1 MKRLSIN
8 RIAAAGLRA
17 DQRGYRAM
25 AAGIFLS
32 IFFIATLCQCAW
44 GVYAAAVQSV
54 RARMGQADAFYFDA
68 DEYSDADIMDE
79 GSFDRLGHIAMTAQA
94 GGLYIGSYDET
105 AASIMDRRYASG
117 RAPEKAGE
125 MAAEKSFLDHLSI
138 EAEIGESFELTVTPI
153 DGLSEKRTY
162 TLTGVLE
169 EQTSRFEWKRVTYLL
184 SEGLYALPAAL
195 VSAQEP
201 PFDSGRTVVQRV
213 MTLKKGVSL
222 QSALAHNYGAD
233 GRLNF
238 NRPMLIG
245 LNDFGALV
253 ADMVLEWGSDAFS
266 EEDVETMLTMLA
278 LLGGSLLL
286 ACCVGIAGAM
296 EGQLARKTKEIGML
310 RAVGATRRQIRRIF
324 GREAWILA
332 LIMAPVSIACACLA
346 VWGLSR
352 AFPSLIAFD
361 IQPMLLAP
369 IAVLSIACIVLS
381 AFMPLRRA
389 SRVMPM
395 GVLRDTAL
403 LRRIGR
409 VKSRNS
415 YKPAQLIAWRQ
426 NRLHPLQPIGAGVL
440 VGLML
445 VCMLNALSLLGQISG
460 MLFQSSAAFRAYF
473 YMDNVS
479 TNSYYT
485 MLPER
490 ALSAGDIAQIE
501 ALPGIKKAREKSA
514 ANVCWITDSAPS
526 YLTNA
531 DLYTYSYLL
540 SEEELLRRAHTQDDA
555 QLYHYLDTS
564 DEGMIEIRREAAET
578 NERVRRETG
587 AEAGEALVPLGLM
600 VLDDEVLR
608 RYASDVAE
616 GAIDLDAI
624 NRGEQVLLCAPD
636 RYVRIETKNGKVI
649 GARMSNKPFQGA
661 TLIAHNDG
669 NFSAGET
676 LELMLLTGPEADFTA
691 QSAEGF
697 YAGLE
702 ERRAAVTIGAVLNST
717 TSLYGMDSAVTLF
730 TTRRGLNAMGFSMDR
745 VDSLDIYTESAMS
758 AEEEQALSESVESI
772 LRRADNMSFY
782 DELET
787 ARAVRQQ
794 NAMVMT
800 ALLSVALLFFA
811 VAVSMI
817 TGGVTRRIR
826 ADARMIGTL
835 RAVGADSK
843 TVAGCY
849 RMQILLS
856 IALGLLVG
864 LVCMVALLT
873 SYYGRVWWMRI
884 VAPVCVVG
892 FSALCYAACMLALRS
907 RIRETI
913 SHSIVENIREM

>member
-44 GVYAAAVQSV
+44 GVYVAAVQGV

-169 EQTSRFEWKRVTYLL
+169 EQTSRFEWKRVTYL

-195 VSAQEP
+195 VSAQET

-238 NRPMLIG
+238 NRPMLVG

-266 EEDVETMLTMLA
+266 EEDVETMLIMLGF
-278 LLGGSLLL
+278 LGGSLML
-286 ACCVGIAGAM
+286 ACCVGISGAM

-352 AFPSLIAFD
+352 AFPSLIAFE
-361 IQPMLLAP
+361 IQPMILAP

-381 AFMPLRRA
+381 AFVPLRRA
-389 SRVMPM
+389 SQVMPM

-415 YKPAQLIAWRQ
+415 YKPARLIAWRQ
-426 NRLHPLQPIGAGVL
+426 NRLHPLRPLGAGAL
-440 VGLML
+440 TGLML
-445 VCMLNALSLLGQISG
+445 VCMISALG
-460 MLFQSSAAFRAYF
+460 LFSQTSDLIMRSNAAFRASF
-473 YMDNVS
+473 YARYYSAIGD
-479 TNSYYT
+479 YYT
-485 MLPER
+485 TLPDR
-490 ALSAGDIAQIE
+490 TLSGGDMAQIA
-501 ALPGIKKAREKSA
+501 ALPGVEKVKEKCSA
-514 ANVCWITDSAPS
+514 AVCWLTDSLPR
-526 YLTNA
+526 YLA
-531 DLYTYSYLL
+531 DSDAQMYLYAL
-540 SEEELLRRAHTQDDA
+540 SEEEALQYYRRSASTLMFMDSEEILLESRKQAALLNRR
-555 QLYHYLDTS
+555 
-564 DEGMIEIRREAAET
+564 IC
-578 NERVRRETG
+578 RETG
-587 AEAGEALVPLGLM
+587 VDADTMPVPLGVIVM
-600 VLDDEVLR
+600 DDEELR
-608 RYASDVAE
+608 ACAGGVVD
-616 GAIDLDAI
+616 GAIDMDAI

-636 RYVRIETKNGKVI
+636 RYVRVETRKDGQVI
-649 GARMSNKPFQGA
+649 GQRESTQPFNGA

-669 NFSAGET
+669 DFKAGQT
-676 LELMLLTGPEADFTA
+676 LELMLLTGPDADWAT
-691 QSAEGF
+691 QGEDGF

-702 ERRAAVTIGAVLNST
+702 KRRASVTVGAVLNQAF
-717 TSLYGMDSAVTLF
+717 YVADSQSPVTLL
-730 TTRRGLNAMGFSMDR
+730 TTRRGLNAMGFSLER
-745 VDSLDIYTESAMS
+745 VDELDVYTDGSLSD
-758 AEEEQALSESVESI
+758 EEEKALSEKVESI
-772 LRRADNMSFY
+772 LRRADNLDFHN
-782 DELET
+782 ELEA
-787 ARAVRQQ
+787 ARVNRR
-794 NAMVMT
+794 NNRMVMT

-826 ADARMIGTL
+826 SDARMIGTL
-835 RAVGADSK
+835 RAVGANAK
-843 TVAGCY
+843 TVADCY
-849 RMQILLS
+849 RLQILLS

-864 LVCMVALLT
+864 LWSMASLLT
-873 SYYGRVWWMRI
+873 SYYTGRARWLYI
-884 VAPVCVVG
+884 AAPACVVG

>member
-1 MKRLSIN
+1 MKRLSVN

-44 GVYAAAVQSV
+44 GVYVAAVQGV

-94 GGLYIGSYDET
+94 GGLYIGSYDEA

-153 DGLSEKRTY
+153 DGLSETRTY
-162 TLTGVLE
+162 TLTGVLA
-169 EQTSRFEWKRVTYLL
+169 EQTSRFDWDSVAYF
-184 SEGLYALPAAL
+184 SETRFCTLPSAL
-195 VSAQEP
+195 VSQEEA
-201 PFDSGRTVVQRV
+201 PFASGRVVTQRV
-213 MTLKKGVSL
+213 MTLKRGVSL
-222 QSALAHNYGAD
+222 EKALARNFDED
-233 GRLNF
+233 GHLTA
-238 NRPMLIG
+238 PLLIG
-245 LNDFGALV
+245 LTDFGRLTV
-253 ADMVLEWGSDAFS
+253 SGGFFSWNDGFSD
-266 EEDVETMLTMLA
+266 EEVTTLFIMLA

-296 EGQLARKTKEIGML
+296 EGQLARKTEEIGML

-324 GREAWILA
+324 GREAWLVA
-332 LIMAPVSIACACLA
+332 LVMAPVSLACACLA
-346 VWGLSR
+346 VWGMSR

-361 IQPMLLAP
+361 IQPVILVP
-369 IAVLSIACIVLS
+369 IALMSVACIVIS
-381 AFMPLRRA
+381 AFVPLRRA
-389 SRVMPM
+389 SRTLPM

-403 LRRIGR
+403 LRRMGR
-409 VKSRNS
+409 VKSRSS
-415 YKPAQLIAWRQ
+415 YKPARLIAWRQ
-426 NRLHPLQPIGAGVL
+426 NRLHPLRPLGAGAL
-440 VGLML
+440 TGLML
-445 VCMLNALSLLGQISG
+445 VCMLSALSLFSQMSDQVIRSN
-460 MLFQSSAAFRAYF
+460 AAFSAYF
-473 YMDNVS
+473 YMDYAT

-485 MLPER
+485 MLPDR

-501 ALPGIKKAREKSA
+501 ALPGVKKARERSA

-555 QLYHYLDTS
+555 QLYDYLDTS

-600 VLDDEVLR
+600 VLDDEALR
-608 RYASDVAE
+608 SYASDVAE

-669 NFSAGET
+669 DFSAGET

-702 ERRAAVTIGAVLNST
+702 ERRAAVTIGAVLNNT

-745 VDSLDIYTESAMS
+745 VDSLDIYTEGAMS

-782 DELET
+782 DELQT
-787 ARAVRQQ
+787 ARAARQQ

-835 RAVGADSK
+835 RAVGADAK

-864 LVCMVALLT
+864 LACMIALLT

-884 VAPVCVVG
+884 AAPACVLG

-913 SHSIVENIREM
+913 SRSIVENIREM

>member
-1 MKRLSIN
+1 MKRLSVN

-44 GVYAAAVQSV
+44 GVYVAAVQGV

-94 GGLYIGSYDET
+94 GGLYIGSYDEA

-153 DGLSEKRTY
+153 DGLSETRTY
-162 TLTGVLE
+162 TLTGVLA
-169 EQTSRFEWKRVTYLL
+169 EQTSRFDWDSVAYF
-184 SEGLYALPAAL
+184 SETRFCTLPSAL
-195 VSAQEP
+195 VSQEEA
-201 PFDSGRTVVQRV
+201 PFASGRVVTQRV
-213 MTLKKGVSL
+213 MTLKRGVSL
-222 QSALAHNYGAD
+222 EKALARNFDED
-233 GRLNF
+233 GHLTA
-238 NRPMLIG
+238 PLLIG
-245 LNDFGALV
+245 LTDFGRLTV
-253 ADMVLEWGSDAFS
+253 SGGFFSWNDGFSD
-266 EEDVETMLTMLA
+266 EEVTTLFIMLA

-296 EGQLARKTKEIGML
+296 EGQLARKTEEIGML

-324 GREAWILA
+324 GREAWLVA
-332 LIMAPVSIACACLA
+332 LVMAPVSLACACLA
-346 VWGLSR
+346 VWGMSR

-361 IQPMLLAP
+361 IQPVILVP
-369 IAVLSIACIVLS
+369 IALMSVACIVIS
-381 AFMPLRRA
+381 AFVPLRRA

-403 LRRIGR
+403 LRRMGR

-426 NRLHPLQPIGAGVL
+426 NRLHPLRPLGAGAL
-440 VGLML
+440 TGLIL
-445 VCMLNALSLLGQISG
+445 VCMLSALSLFSQMSDQVIRSN
-460 MLFQSSAAFRAYF
+460 AAFSAYF
-473 YMDNVS
+473 YMDYAT

-501 ALPGIKKAREKSA
+501 ALPGVKKARERSA

-555 QLYHYLDTS
+555 QLYDYLDTS

-600 VLDDEVLR
+600 VLDDEALR
-608 RYASDVAE
+608 SYASDVAE

-669 NFSAGET
+669 DFTAGET
-676 LELMLLTGPEADFTA
+676 LELMLLSGPETNWTE

-702 ERRAAVTIGAVLNST
+702 KRRAAVTIGAVLNNT

-745 VDSLDIYTESAMS
+745 VDSLDIYTEGAMS

-782 DELET
+782 DELQT
-787 ARAVRQQ
+787 ARAARQQ

-826 ADARMIGTL
+826 ADACMIGTL
-835 RAVGADSK
+835 RAVGADAK

-864 LVCMVALLT
+864 LACMIALLT

-884 VAPVCVVG
+884 AAPACVLG

-913 SHSIVENIREM
+913 SRSIVENIREM

>member
-1 MKRLSIN
+1 MKRLSVN

-44 GVYAAAVQSV
+44 GVYVAAVQGV

-153 DGLSEKRTY
+153 DGLSETRTY
-162 TLTGVLE
+162 TLTGVLA
-169 EQTSRFEWKRVTYLL
+169 EQTARFEWGRVAYL
-184 SEGLYALPAAL
+184 SEQRLYALPSAL
-195 VSAQEP
+195 VSAQET

-213 MTLKKGVSL
+213 MTLKKGVPLSR
-222 QSALAHNYGAD
+222 ALASNFD
-233 GRLNF
+233 ENGRLKSPF
-238 NRPMLIG
+238 IIG
-245 LNDFGALV
+245 LNDFGKLTAEGNL
-253 ADMVLEWGSDAFS
+253 LPWSDGFS
-266 EEDVETMLTMLA
+266 DDDVTTLLATLA

-286 ACCVGIAGAM
+286 ACCVGISGAM
-296 EGQLARKTKEIGML
+296 EGQLARKTEEIGML

-324 GREAWILA
+324 GREAWLLA

-352 AFPSLIAFD
+352 AFPSLIAFE
-361 IQPMLLAP
+361 IQPMILAP
-369 IAVLSIACIVLS
+369 ITVLSVACIVVS
-381 AFMPLRRA
+381 AFVPLRRA
-389 SRVMPM
+389 SQTLPM

-403 LRRIGR
+403 LRRMGR
-409 VKSRNS
+409 VKSRSS
-415 YKPAQLIAWRQ
+415 YKPARLIAWRQ
-426 NRLHPLQPIGAGVL
+426 NRLHPLRPLGAGAL
-440 VGLML
+440 TGLML
-445 VCMLNALSLLGQISG
+445 VCMLSALSLFSQMSDQVIRSN
-460 MLFQSSAAFRAYF
+460 AAFSAYF
-473 YMDNVS
+473 YMDYAT

-485 MLPER
+485 MLPDR
-490 ALSAGDIAQIE
+490 ALSESDISQIR
-501 ALPGIKKAREKSA
+501 ALPGVARTEESCA
-514 ANVCWITDSAPS
+514 VNVCWLTDSVPK
-526 YLTNA
+526 YLTDA
-531 DLYTYSYLL
+531 DPHTFSYVL
-540 SEEELLRRAHTQDDA
+540 SEDELMRRANTPNDPI
-555 QLYHYLDTS
+555 LYYAANGGAGLLAD
-564 DEGMIEIRREAAET
+564 RQEAIET
-578 NERVRRETG
+578 NARVRRETG
-587 AEAGEALVPLGLM
+587 VEEGKVLAPLELV
-600 VLDDEVLR
+600 VLDEENLR
-608 RYASDVAE
+608 NYVSSAE
-616 GAIDLDAI
+616 DGAVDLDAI

-669 NFSAGET
+669 DFSAGET

-702 ERRAAVTIGAVLNST
+702 ERRAAVTIGAVLNNT

-745 VDSLDIYTESAMS
+745 VDSLDIYTEGAMS

-782 DELET
+782 DELQT
-787 ARAVRQQ
+787 ARAARQQ

-835 RAVGADSK
+835 RAVGADAK

-864 LVCMVALLT
+864 LACMIALLT

-884 VAPVCVVG
+884 AAPVCVLG

-913 SHSIVENIREM
+913 SRSIVENIREM

>member
-1 MKRLSIN
+1 MKRLSVN

-44 GVYAAAVQSV
+44 GVYVAAVQGV

-94 GGLYIGSYDET
+94 GGLYIGSYDEA

-153 DGLSEKRTY
+153 DGLSETRTY
-162 TLTGVLE
+162 TLTGVLA
-169 EQTSRFEWKRVTYLL
+169 EQTSRFDWDSVAYF
-184 SEGLYALPAAL
+184 SETRFCTLPSAL
-195 VSAQEP
+195 VSQEEA
-201 PFDSGRTVVQRV
+201 PFASGRVVTQRV
-213 MTLKKGVSL
+213 MTLKRGVSL
-222 QSALAHNYGAD
+222 EKALARNFDED
-233 GRLNF
+233 GHLTA
-238 NRPMLIG
+238 PLLIG
-245 LNDFGALV
+245 LTDFGRLTV
-253 ADMVLEWGSDAFS
+253 SGGFFSWNDGFSD
-266 EEDVETMLTMLA
+266 EEVTTLFIMLA

-296 EGQLARKTKEIGML
+296 EGQLARKTEEIGML

-324 GREAWILA
+324 GREAWLVA
-332 LIMAPVSIACACLA
+332 LVMAPVSLACACLA
-346 VWGLSR
+346 VWGMSR
-352 AFPSLIAFD
+352 AFPSLIAFE
-361 IQPMLLAP
+361 IQPIILAP
-369 IAVLSIACIVLS
+369 ITVLSVACIVVS
-381 AFMPLRRA
+381 AFVPLRRA
-389 SRVMPM
+389 SRTLPM

-403 LRRIGR
+403 LRRMGR
-409 VKSRNS
+409 VKSRSS
-415 YKPAQLIAWRQ
+415 YKPARLIAWRQ
-426 NRLHPLQPIGAGVL
+426 NRLHPLRPLGAGAL
-440 VGLML
+440 TGLML
-445 VCMLNALSLLGQISG
+445 VCMLSALSLFSQMSDQVIRSN
-460 MLFQSSAAFRAYF
+460 AAFSAYF
-473 YMDNVS
+473 YMDYAT

-485 MLPER
+485 MLPDR

-501 ALPGIKKAREKSA
+501 ALPGVKKARERSA

-555 QLYHYLDTS
+555 QLYDYLDTS

-600 VLDDEVLR
+600 VLDDEALR
-608 RYASDVAE
+608 SYASDVAE

-669 NFSAGET
+669 DFSAGET

-702 ERRAAVTIGAVLNST
+702 ERRAAVTIGAVLNNT

-745 VDSLDIYTESAMS
+745 VDSLDIYTEGAMS

-782 DELET
+782 DELQT
-787 ARAVRQQ
+787 ARAARQQ

-835 RAVGADSK
+835 RAVGADAK

-864 LVCMVALLT
+864 LACMIALLT

-884 VAPVCVVG
+884 AAPACVLG

-913 SHSIVENIREM
+913 SRSIVENIREM

>member
-1 MKRLSIN
+1 MKRLSVN

-44 GVYAAAVQSV
+44 GVYVAAVQGV

-94 GGLYIGSYDET
+94 GSLYIGSYDEA

-153 DGLSEKRTY
+153 DGLSETRTY
-162 TLTGVLE
+162 TLTGVLA
-169 EQTSRFEWKRVTYLL
+169 EQTSRFDWDSVAYF
-184 SEGLYALPAAL
+184 SETRFCTLPSAL
-195 VSAQEP
+195 VSQEEA
-201 PFDSGRTVVQRV
+201 PFASGRVVTQRV
-213 MTLKKGVSL
+213 MTLKRGVSL
-222 QSALAHNYGAD
+222 EKALARNFDED
-233 GRLNF
+233 GHLTA
-238 NRPMLIG
+238 PLLIG
-245 LNDFGALV
+245 LTDFGRLTV
-253 ADMVLEWGSDAFS
+253 SGGFFSWNDGFSD
-266 EEDVETMLTMLA
+266 EEVTTLFIMLA

-296 EGQLARKTKEIGML
+296 EGQLARKTEEIGML

-324 GREAWILA
+324 GREAWLVA
-332 LIMAPVSIACACLA
+332 LVMAPVSIACACLA
-346 VWGLSR
+346 VWGMSR

-361 IQPMLLAP
+361 IQPVILVP
-369 IAVLSIACIVLS
+369 IALMSVACIVIS
-381 AFMPLRRA
+381 AFVPLRRA

-395 GVLRDTAL
+395 GVLRDTHL

-409 VKSRNS
+409 VKSRDR
-415 YKPAQLIAWRQ
+415 YHPARLIAWRQ
-426 NRLHPLQPIGAGVL
+426 NRLHPLRPLGAGAL
-440 VGLML
+440 TGLIL
-445 VCMLNALSLLGQISG
+445 VCMLSALSLFSQMSDQVIRSN
-460 MLFQSSAAFRAYF
+460 AAFSAYF
-473 YMDNVS
+473 YMDYAT

-485 MLPER
+485 MLPDR

-501 ALPGIKKAREKSA
+501 ALPGVKKARERSA

-555 QLYHYLDTS
+555 QLYDYLDTS

-600 VLDDEVLR
+600 VLDDEALR
-608 RYASDVAE
+608 SYASDVAE

-669 NFSAGET
+669 DFSAGET
-676 LELMLLTGPEADFTA
+676 FELMLLTGPEADFTA

-702 ERRAAVTIGAVLNST
+702 ERRAAVTIGAVLNNT

-745 VDSLDIYTESAMS
+745 VDSLDIYTEGAMS

-782 DELET
+782 DELQT
-787 ARAVRQQ
+787 ARAARQQ

-817 TGGVTRRIR
+817 TGSVTRRIR
-826 ADARMIGTL
+826 SDARMIGTL
-835 RAVGADSK
+835 RAVGADAK

-864 LVCMVALLT
+864 LACMIALLT

-884 VAPVCVVG
+884 AAPACVLG

-913 SHSIVENIREM
+913 SRSIVENIREM

>member
-1 MKRLSIN
+1 MKRLSVN

-44 GVYAAAVQSV
+44 GVYVAAVQGV

-94 GGLYIGSYDET
+94 GGLYIGSYDEA

-153 DGLSEKRTY
+153 DGLSETRTY
-162 TLTGVLE
+162 TLTGVLA
-169 EQTSRFEWKRVTYLL
+169 EQTSRFDWDSVAYF
-184 SEGLYALPAAL
+184 SETRFCTLPSAL
-195 VSAQEP
+195 VSQEEA
-201 PFDSGRTVVQRV
+201 PFASGRVVTQRV
-213 MTLKKGVSL
+213 MTLKRGVSL
-222 QSALAHNYGAD
+222 EKALARNFDED
-233 GRLNF
+233 GHLTA
-238 NRPMLIG
+238 PLLIG
-245 LNDFGALV
+245 LTDFGRLTV
-253 ADMVLEWGSDAFS
+253 SGGFFSWNDGFSD
-266 EEDVETMLTMLA
+266 EEVTTLFIMLA

-296 EGQLARKTKEIGML
+296 EGQLARKTEEIGML

-324 GREAWILA
+324 GREAWLVA
-332 LIMAPVSIACACLA
+332 LVMAPVSLACACLA
-346 VWGLSR
+346 VWGMSR

-361 IQPMLLAP
+361 IQPVILVP
-369 IAVLSIACIVLS
+369 IALMSVACIVIS
-381 AFMPLRRA
+381 AFVPLRRA

-403 LRRIGR
+403 LRRMGR

-426 NRLHPLQPIGAGVL
+426 NRLHPLRPLGVGAL
-440 VGLML
+440 TGLML
-445 VCMLNALSLLGQISG
+445 VCMLSALSLFSQMSDQVIRSN
-460 MLFQSSAAFRAYF
+460 AAFSAYF
-473 YMDNVS
+473 YMDYAT

-485 MLPER
+485 MLPDR

-501 ALPGIKKAREKSA
+501 ALPGVKKARERSA

-555 QLYHYLDTS
+555 QLYDYLDTS

-600 VLDDEVLR
+600 VLDDEALR
-608 RYASDVAE
+608 SYASDVAE

-669 NFSAGET
+669 DFSAGET

-702 ERRAAVTIGAVLNST
+702 ERRAAVTIGAVLNNT

-745 VDSLDIYTESAMS
+745 VDSLDIYTEGAMS

-782 DELET
+782 DELQT
-787 ARAVRQQ
+787 ARAARQQ

-835 RAVGADSK
+835 RAVGADAK

-856 IALGLLVG
+856 IALGLLVR
-864 LVCMVALLT
+864 LACMIALLT

-884 VAPVCVVG
+884 AAPACVLG

-913 SHSIVENIREM
+913 SRSIVENIREM

>member
-1 MKRLSIN
+1 MKRLSVN

-44 GVYAAAVQSV
+44 GVYVAAVQGV

-153 DGLSEKRTY
+153 DGLSETRTY

-169 EQTSRFEWKRVTYLL
+169 EQTSRFDWDSVAYF
-184 SEGLYALPAAL
+184 SETRFCTLPSAL
-195 VSAQEP
+195 VSQEEAL
-201 PFDSGRTVVQRV
+201 FASGRVVTQRV
-213 MTLKKGVSL
+213 MTLKRGVSL
-222 QSALAHNYGAD
+222 EKALARNFDED
-233 GRLNF
+233 GHLTA
-238 NRPMLIG
+238 PLLIG
-245 LNDFGALV
+245 LTDFGRLTV
-253 ADMVLEWGSDAFS
+253 SGGFFSWNDGFSD
-266 EEDVETMLTMLA
+266 EEVTTLFIMLA

-296 EGQLARKTKEIGML
+296 EGQLARKTEEIGML

-324 GREAWILA
+324 GREAWLVA
-332 LIMAPVSIACACLA
+332 LVMAPVSLACACLA
-346 VWGLSR
+346 VWGMSR

-361 IQPMLLAP
+361 IQPVILVP
-369 IAVLSIACIVLS
+369 IALMSVACIVIS
-381 AFMPLRRA
+381 AFVPLRRA
-389 SRVMPM
+389 SRTLPM
-395 GVLRDTAL
+395 GVLRDTHL
-403 LRRIGR
+403 LRRMGR
-409 VKSRNS
+409 VKSRSS
-415 YKPAQLIAWRQ
+415 YKPARLIAWRQ
-426 NRLHPLQPIGAGVL
+426 NRLHPLRPLGAGAL
-440 VGLML
+440 TGLIL
-445 VCMLNALSLLGQISG
+445 VCMLSALSLFSQMSDQVIRSN
-460 MLFQSSAAFRAYF
+460 AAFSAYF
-473 YMDNVS
+473 YMDYAT

-501 ALPGIKKAREKSA
+501 ALPGVKKARERSA

-555 QLYHYLDTS
+555 QLYDYLDTS

-600 VLDDEVLR
+600 VLDDEALR
-608 RYASDVAE
+608 SYASDVAE

-669 NFSAGET
+669 DFSAGET

-702 ERRAAVTIGAVLNST
+702 ERRAAVTIGAVLNNT

-745 VDSLDIYTESAMS
+745 VDSLDIYTEGAMS

-782 DELET
+782 DELQT
-787 ARAVRQQ
+787 ARAARQQ

-817 TGGVTRRIR
+817 TGSVTRRIR
-826 ADARMIGTL
+826 SDARMIGTL
-835 RAVGADSK
+835 RAVGADAK

-864 LVCMVALLT
+864 LACMIALLT

-884 VAPVCVVG
+884 AAPVCVLG

-913 SHSIVENIREM
+913 SRSIVENIREM

>member
-1 MKRLSIN
+1 MKRLSVN

-44 GVYAAAVQSV
+44 GVYVAAVQGV

-153 DGLSEKRTY
+153 DGLSETRTY
-162 TLTGVLE
+162 TLTGVLA
-169 EQTSRFEWKRVTYLL
+169 EQTSRFDWDSVAYF
-184 SEGLYALPAAL
+184 SETRFCTLPSAL
-195 VSAQEP
+195 VSQEEA
-201 PFDSGRTVVQRV
+201 PFASGRVVTQRV
-213 MTLKKGVSL
+213 MTLKRGVSL
-222 QSALAHNYGAD
+222 EKALARNFDED
-233 GRLNF
+233 GHLTA
-238 NRPMLIG
+238 PLLIG
-245 LNDFGALV
+245 LTDFGRLTV
-253 ADMVLEWGSDAFS
+253 SGGFFSWNDGFSD
-266 EEDVETMLTMLA
+266 EEVTTLFIMLA

-296 EGQLARKTKEIGML
+296 EGQLARKTEEIGML

-324 GREAWILA
+324 GREAWLVA
-332 LIMAPVSIACACLA
+332 LVMAPVSLACACLA
-346 VWGLSR
+346 VWGMSR

-361 IQPMLLAP
+361 IQPVILVP
-369 IAVLSIACIVLS
+369 IALMSVACIVIS
-381 AFMPLRRA
+381 AFVPLRRA

-403 LRRIGR
+403 LRRMGR

-426 NRLHPLQPIGAGVL
+426 NRLHPLRPLGAGAL
-440 VGLML
+440 TGLML
-445 VCMLNALSLLGQISG
+445 VCMLSALSLFSQMSDQVIRSN
-460 MLFQSSAAFRAYF
+460 AAFSAYF
-473 YMDNVS
+473 YMDYAT

-485 MLPER
+485 MLPDR

-501 ALPGIKKAREKSA
+501 ALPGVKKARERSA

-555 QLYHYLDTS
+555 QLYDYLDTS

-600 VLDDEVLR
+600 VLDDEALR
-608 RYASDVAE
+608 SYASDVAE

-669 NFSAGET
+669 DFSAGET

-702 ERRAAVTIGAVLNST
+702 ERRAAVTIGAVLNNT

-745 VDSLDIYTESAMS
+745 VDSLDIYTEGAMS

-782 DELET
+782 DELQT
-787 ARAVRQQ
+787 ARAARQQ

-826 ADARMIGTL
+826 ADACMIGTL
-835 RAVGADSK
+835 RAVGADAK

-864 LVCMVALLT
+864 LACMIALLT

-884 VAPVCVVG
+884 AAPACVLG

-913 SHSIVENIREM
+913 SRSIVENIREM

>member
-1 MKRLSIN
+1 MKRLSVN

-44 GVYAAAVQSV
+44 GVYVAAVQGV

-153 DGLSEKRTY
+153 DGLSETRTY
-162 TLTGVLE
+162 TLTGVLA
-169 EQTSRFEWKRVTYLL
+169 EQTSRFDWDSVAYF
-184 SEGLYALPAAL
+184 SETRFCTLPSAL
-195 VSAQEP
+195 VSQEEA
-201 PFDSGRTVVQRV
+201 PFASGRVVTQRV
-213 MTLKKGVSL
+213 MTLKRGVSL
-222 QSALAHNYGAD
+222 EKALARNFDED
-233 GRLNF
+233 GHLTA
-238 NRPMLIG
+238 PLLIG
-245 LNDFGALV
+245 LTDFGRLTV
-253 ADMVLEWGSDAFS
+253 SGGFFSWNDGFSD
-266 EEDVETMLTMLA
+266 EEVTTLFTMLA

-296 EGQLARKTKEIGML
+296 EGQLARKTEEIGML

-324 GREAWILA
+324 GREAWLVA
-332 LIMAPVSIACACLA
+332 LVMAPVSIACACLA
-346 VWGLSR
+346 VWGMSR
-352 AFPSLIAFD
+352 AFPSLIAFE
-361 IQPMLLAP
+361 IQPIILAP
-369 IAVLSIACIVLS
+369 ITVLSVACIVVS
-381 AFMPLRRA
+381 AFVPLRRA
-389 SRVMPM
+389 SRTLPM

-403 LRRIGR
+403 LRRMGR
-409 VKSRNS
+409 VKSRSS
-415 YKPAQLIAWRQ
+415 YKPARLIAWRQ
-426 NRLHPLQPIGAGVL
+426 NRLHPLRPLGAGAL
-440 VGLML
+440 TGLML
-445 VCMLNALSLLGQISG
+445 VCMLSALSLFSQMSDQVIRSN
-460 MLFQSSAAFRAYF
+460 AAFSAYF
-473 YMDNVS
+473 YMDYAT

-485 MLPER
+485 MLPDR

-501 ALPGIKKAREKSA
+501 ALPGVKKARERSA

-555 QLYHYLDTS
+555 QLYDYLDTS

-600 VLDDEVLR
+600 VLDDEALR
-608 RYASDVAE
+608 SYASDVAE

-669 NFSAGET
+669 DFSAGET

-702 ERRAAVTIGAVLNST
+702 ERRAAVTIGAVLNNT

-730 TTRRGLNAMGFSMDR
+730 ATRRGLNAMGFSMDR
-745 VDSLDIYTESAMS
+745 VDSLDIYTEGAMS

-787 ARAVRQQ
+787 ARAARQQ

-826 ADARMIGTL
+826 ADACMIGTL
-835 RAVGADSK
+835 RAVGADAK

-864 LVCMVALLT
+864 LACMIALLT

-884 VAPVCVVG
+884 AAPVCVLG

-913 SHSIVENIREM
+913 SRSIVENIREM

>member
-1 MKRLSIN
+1 MKRLSVN

-44 GVYAAAVQSV
+44 GVYVAAVQGV

-94 GGLYIGSYDET
+94 GGLYIGSYDEA

-138 EAEIGESFELTVTPI
+138 AAEIGESFELTVTPI
-153 DGLSEKRTY
+153 DGLSETRTY
-162 TLTGVLE
+162 TLTGVLA
-169 EQTSRFEWKRVTYLL
+169 EQTSRFEWDSVAYF
-184 SEGLYALPAAL
+184 SETRFCTLPSAL
-195 VSAQEP
+195 VSQEEA
-201 PFDSGRTVVQRV
+201 PFASGRVVTQRV
-213 MTLKKGVSL
+213 MTLKRGVSL
-222 QSALAHNYGAD
+222 EKALARNFDED
-233 GRLNF
+233 GHLTA
-238 NRPMLIG
+238 PLLIG
-245 LNDFGALV
+245 LTDFGRLTV
-253 ADMVLEWGSDAFS
+253 SGGFFSWNDGFSD
-266 EEDVETMLTMLA
+266 EEVTTLFIMLA

-296 EGQLARKTKEIGML
+296 EGQLARKTEEIGML

-324 GREAWILA
+324 GREAWLVA
-332 LIMAPVSIACACLA
+332 LVMAPVSLACACLA
-346 VWGLSR
+346 VWGMSR

-361 IQPMLLAP
+361 IQPVILVP
-369 IAVLSIACIVLS
+369 IALMSVACIVIS
-381 AFMPLRRA
+381 AFVPLRRA

-403 LRRIGR
+403 LRRMGR
-409 VKSRNS
+409 VKSRDR
-415 YKPAQLIAWRQ
+415 YHPARLIAWRQ
-426 NRLHPLQPIGAGVL
+426 NRLHPLRPIGAGVL
-440 VGLML
+440 AGLML
-445 VCMLNALSLLGQISG
+445 VCMLNALSLFSQMSDQVIRSN
-460 MLFQSSAAFRAYF
+460 AAFSAYF
-473 YMDNVS
+473 YMDYAT

-485 MLPER
+485 MLPDR

-501 ALPGIKKAREKSA
+501 ALPGVKKARERSA

-555 QLYHYLDTS
+555 QLYDYLDTS

-600 VLDDEVLR
+600 VLDDEALR
-608 RYASDVAE
+608 SYASDVAE

-624 NRGEQVLLCAPD
+624 NRGEQVLLCALD

-669 NFSAGET
+669 DFSAGET

-702 ERRAAVTIGAVLNST
+702 ERRAAVTIGAVLNNT

-745 VDSLDIYTESAMS
+745 VDSLDIYTEGAMS

-787 ARAVRQQ
+787 ARAARQQ

-817 TGGVTRRIR
+817 TGSVTRRIR
-826 ADARMIGTL
+826 SDARMIGTL
-835 RAVGADSK
+835 RAVGADAK

-864 LVCMVALLT
+864 LACMIALLT

-884 VAPVCVVG
+884 AAPVCVLG

-913 SHSIVENIREM
+913 SRSIVENIREM

>member
-1 MKRLSIN
+1 MKRLSVN

-44 GVYAAAVQSV
+44 GVYVAAVQGV

-138 EAEIGESFELTVTPI
+138 AAEIGESFELTVTPI
-153 DGLSEKRTY
+153 DGLSETRTY
-162 TLTGVLE
+162 TLTGVLA
-169 EQTSRFEWKRVTYLL
+169 EQTSRFDWDSVAYF
-184 SEGLYALPAAL
+184 SETRFCTLPSAL
-195 VSAQEP
+195 VSQEEA
-201 PFDSGRTVVQRV
+201 PFASGRVVTQRV
-213 MTLKKGVSL
+213 MTLKRGVSL
-222 QSALAHNYGAD
+222 EKALARNFDED
-233 GRLNF
+233 GHLTA
-238 NRPMLIG
+238 PLLIG
-245 LNDFGALV
+245 LTDFGRLTV
-253 ADMVLEWGSDAFS
+253 SGGFFSWNDGFSD
-266 EEDVETMLTMLA
+266 EEVTTLFTMLA

-296 EGQLARKTKEIGML
+296 EGQLARKTKEIGLL
-310 RAVGATRRQIRRIF
+310 RAVGATRRQIRRIV
-324 GREAWILA
+324 GREAWLVA
-332 LIMAPVSIACACLA
+332 LVMAPVSLACACLA
-346 VWGLSR
+346 VWGMSR

-361 IQPMLLAP
+361 IQPVILVP
-369 IAVLSIACIVLS
+369 IALMSVACIVIS
-381 AFMPLRRA
+381 AFVPLRRA

-395 GVLRDTAL
+395 GVLRDTHL

-409 VKSRNS
+409 VKSRDR
-415 YKPAQLIAWRQ
+415 YHPARLIAWRQ
-426 NRLHPLQPIGAGVL
+426 NRLHPLRPLGAGAL
-440 VGLML
+440 TGLML
-445 VCMLNALSLLGQISG
+445 VCMLSALSLFSQMSDQVIRSN
-460 MLFQSSAAFRAYF
+460 AAFSAYF
-473 YMDNVS
+473 YMDYAT

-501 ALPGIKKAREKSA
+501 ALPGVKKARERSA

-555 QLYHYLDTS
+555 QLYDYLDTS

-600 VLDDEVLR
+600 VLDDEALR
-608 RYASDVAE
+608 SYASDVAE

-669 NFSAGET
+669 DFSAGET

-702 ERRAAVTIGAVLNST
+702 ERRAAVTIGAVLNNT

-745 VDSLDIYTESAMS
+745 VDSLDIYTEGAMS

-787 ARAVRQQ
+787 ARAARQQ

-826 ADARMIGTL
+826 ADACMIGTL
-835 RAVGADSK
+835 RAVGADAK

-864 LVCMVALLT
+864 LACMIALLT

-884 VAPVCVVG
+884 AAPVCVLG

-913 SHSIVENIREM
+913 SRSIVENIREM

>member
-1 MKRLSIN
+1 MKRLSVN

-44 GVYAAAVQSV
+44 GVYVAAVQGV

-94 GGLYIGSYDET
+94 GGLYIGSYDEA

-153 DGLSEKRTY
+153 DGLSETRTY
-162 TLTGVLE
+162 TLTGVLA
-169 EQTSRFEWKRVTYLL
+169 EQTSRFDWDSVAYF
-184 SEGLYALPAAL
+184 SETRFCTLPSAL
-195 VSAQEP
+195 VSQEEA
-201 PFDSGRTVVQRV
+201 PFASGRVVTQRV
-213 MTLKKGVSL
+213 MTLKRGVSL
-222 QSALAHNYGAD
+222 EKALARNFDED
-233 GRLNF
+233 GHLTA
-238 NRPMLIG
+238 PLLIG
-245 LNDFGALV
+245 LTDFGRLTV
-253 ADMVLEWGSDAFS
+253 SGGFFSWNDGFSD
-266 EEDVETMLTMLA
+266 EEVTTLFTMLA

-296 EGQLARKTKEIGML
+296 EGQLARKTEEIGML

-324 GREAWILA
+324 GREAWLVA
-332 LIMAPVSIACACLA
+332 LVMAPVSIACACLA
-346 VWGLSR
+346 VWGMSR

-361 IQPMLLAP
+361 IQPVILVP
-369 IAVLSIACIVLS
+369 IALMSVACIVIS
-381 AFMPLRRA
+381 AFVPLRRA

-403 LRRIGR
+403 LRRMGR
-409 VKSRNS
+409 VKSRDR
-415 YKPAQLIAWRQ
+415 YHPARLIAWRQ
-426 NRLHPLQPIGAGVL
+426 NRLHPLRPIGAGVL
-440 VGLML
+440 AGLML
-445 VCMLNALSLLGQISG
+445 VCMLNALSLFSQMSDQVIRSN
-460 MLFQSSAAFRAYF
+460 AAFSAYF
-473 YMDNVS
+473 YMDYAT

-485 MLPER
+485 MLPDR

-501 ALPGIKKAREKSA
+501 ALPGVKKARERSA

-555 QLYHYLDTS
+555 QLYDYLDTS

-600 VLDDEVLR
+600 VLDDEALR
-608 RYASDVAE
+608 SYASDVAE

-669 NFSAGET
+669 DFSAGET
-676 LELMLLTGPEADFTA
+676 FELMLLTGPEADFTA

-702 ERRAAVTIGAVLNST
+702 KRRAAVTIGAVLNNT

-745 VDSLDIYTESAMS
+745 VDSLDIYTEGAMS

-782 DELET
+782 DELQT
-787 ARAVRQQ
+787 ARAARQQ

-826 ADARMIGTL
+826 ADACMIGTL
-835 RAVGADSK
+835 RAVGADAK

-864 LVCMVALLT
+864 LACMIALLT

-884 VAPVCVVG
+884 AAPACVLG

-913 SHSIVENIREM
+913 SRSIVENIREM

>member
-1 MKRLSIN
+1 MKRLSVN

-44 GVYAAAVQSV
+44 GVYVAAVQGV

-153 DGLSEKRTY
+153 DGLSETRTY

-169 EQTSRFEWKRVTYLL
+169 EQTSRFDWDSVAYF
-184 SEGLYALPAAL
+184 SETRFCTLPSAL
-195 VSAQEP
+195 VSQEEA
-201 PFDSGRTVVQRV
+201 PFASGRVVTQRV
-213 MTLKKGVSL
+213 MTLKRGVSL
-222 QSALAHNYGAD
+222 EKALARNFDED
-233 GRLNF
+233 GHLTA
-238 NRPMLIG
+238 PLLIG
-245 LNDFGALV
+245 LTDFGRLTV
-253 ADMVLEWGSDAFS
+253 SGGFFSWNDGFSD
-266 EEDVETMLTMLA
+266 EEVTTLFTMLA

-296 EGQLARKTKEIGML
+296 EGQLARKTEAIGML

-324 GREAWILA
+324 GREAWLVA
-332 LIMAPVSIACACLA
+332 LVMAPVSIACACLA
-346 VWGLSR
+346 VWGMSR
-352 AFPSLIAFD
+352 AFPSLIAFE
-361 IQPMLLAP
+361 IQPIILAP
-369 IAVLSIACIVLS
+369 ITVLSVACIVVS
-381 AFMPLRRA
+381 AFVPLRRA
-389 SRVMPM
+389 SRTLPM

-403 LRRIGR
+403 LRRMGR
-409 VKSRNS
+409 VKSRSS
-415 YKPAQLIAWRQ
+415 YKPARLIAWRQ
-426 NRLHPLQPIGAGVL
+426 NRLHPLRPLGAGAL
-440 VGLML
+440 TGLML
-445 VCMLNALSLLGQISG
+445 VCMLSALSLFSQMSDQVIRSN
-460 MLFQSSAAFRAYF
+460 AAFSAYF
-473 YMDNVS
+473 YMDYAT

-501 ALPGIKKAREKSA
+501 ALPGVKKARERSA

-555 QLYHYLDTS
+555 QLYDYLDTS

-600 VLDDEVLR
+600 VLDDEALR
-608 RYASDVAE
+608 SYASDVAE

-669 NFSAGET
+669 DFSAGET

-702 ERRAAVTIGAVLNST
+702 ERRAAVTIGAVLNNT

-745 VDSLDIYTESAMS
+745 VDSLDIYTEGAMS

-782 DELET
+782 DELQT
-787 ARAVRQQ
+787 ARAARQQ

-826 ADARMIGTL
+826 ADACMIGTL
-835 RAVGADSK
+835 RAVGADAK

-864 LVCMVALLT
+864 LACMIALLT

-884 VAPVCVVG
+884 AAPVCVLG

-913 SHSIVENIREM
+913 SRSIVENIREM

>member
-1 MKRLSIN
+1 MKRLSVN

-44 GVYAAAVQSV
+44 GVYVAAVQGV

-94 GGLYIGSYDET
+94 GGLYIGSYDEA

-153 DGLSEKRTY
+153 DGLSETRTY
-162 TLTGVLE
+162 TLTGVLA
-169 EQTSRFEWKRVTYLL
+169 EQTSRFDWDSVAYF
-184 SEGLYALPAAL
+184 SETRFCTLPSAL
-195 VSAQEP
+195 VSQEEA
-201 PFDSGRTVVQRV
+201 PFASGRVVTQRV
-213 MTLKKGVSL
+213 MTLKRGVSL
-222 QSALAHNYGAD
+222 EKALARNFDED
-233 GRLNF
+233 GHLTA
-238 NRPMLIG
+238 PLLIG
-245 LNDFGALV
+245 LTDFGRLTV
-253 ADMVLEWGSDAFS
+253 SGGFFSWNDGFSD
-266 EEDVETMLTMLA
+266 EEVTTLFIMLA

-296 EGQLARKTKEIGML
+296 EGQLARKTEEIGML

-324 GREAWILA
+324 GREAWLVA
-332 LIMAPVSIACACLA
+332 LVMAPVSLACACLA
-346 VWGLSR
+346 VWGMSR

-361 IQPMLLAP
+361 IQPVILVP
-369 IAVLSIACIVLS
+369 IALMSVACIVIS
-381 AFMPLRRA
+381 AFVPLRRA

-403 LRRIGR
+403 LRRMGR

-426 NRLHPLQPIGAGVL
+426 NRLHPLRPLGAGAL
-440 VGLML
+440 TGLIL
-445 VCMLNALSLLGQISG
+445 VCMLSALSLFSQMSDQVIRSN
-460 MLFQSSAAFRAYF
+460 AAFSAYF
-473 YMDNVS
+473 YMDYAT

-501 ALPGIKKAREKSA
+501 ALPGVKKARERSA

-555 QLYHYLDTS
+555 QLYDYLDTS

-600 VLDDEVLR
+600 VLDDEALR
-608 RYASDVAE
+608 SYASDVAE

-669 NFSAGET
+669 DFSAGET

-702 ERRAAVTIGAVLNST
+702 ERRAAVTIGAVLNNT

-745 VDSLDIYTESAMS
+745 VDSLDIYTEGAMS

-787 ARAVRQQ
+787 ARAARQQ

-826 ADARMIGTL
+826 ADACMIGTL
-835 RAVGADSK
+835 RAVGADAK

-864 LVCMVALLT
+864 LACMIALLT

-884 VAPVCVVG
+884 AAPACVLG

-913 SHSIVENIREM
+913 SRSIVENIREM

>member
-1 MKRLSIN
+1 MKRLSVN

-44 GVYAAAVQSV
+44 GVYVAAVQGV

-94 GGLYIGSYDET
+94 GGLYIGSYDEA

-138 EAEIGESFELTVTPI
+138 AAEIGESFELTVTPI
-153 DGLSEKRTY
+153 DGLSETRTY

-169 EQTSRFEWKRVTYLL
+169 EQTSRFKWDSVAYF
-184 SEGLYALPAAL
+184 SETRFCTLPSAL
-195 VSAQEP
+195 VSQEEA
-201 PFDSGRTVVQRV
+201 PFASGRVVTQRV
-213 MTLKKGVSL
+213 MTLKRGVSL
-222 QSALAHNYGAD
+222 EKALARNFDED
-233 GRLNF
+233 GHLTA
-238 NRPMLIG
+238 PLLIG
-245 LNDFGALV
+245 LTDFGRLTV
-253 ADMVLEWGSDAFS
+253 SGGFFSWNDGFSD
-266 EEDVETMLTMLA
+266 EEVTTLFTMLA

-296 EGQLARKTKEIGML
+296 EGQLARKTEEIGML

-324 GREAWILA
+324 GREAWLVA
-332 LIMAPVSIACACLA
+332 LVMAPVSLACACLA
-346 VWGLSR
+346 VWGMSR
-352 AFPSLIAFD
+352 AFPSLIAFE
-361 IQPMLLAP
+361 IQPIILAP
-369 IAVLSIACIVLS
+369 ITVLSVACIVVS
-381 AFMPLRRA
+381 AFVPLRRA
-389 SRVMPM
+389 SRTLPM

-403 LRRIGR
+403 LRRMGR
-409 VKSRNS
+409 VKSRSS
-415 YKPAQLIAWRQ
+415 YKPARLIAWRQ
-426 NRLHPLQPIGAGVL
+426 NRLHPLRPLGAGAL
-440 VGLML
+440 TGLML
-445 VCMLNALSLLGQISG
+445 VCMLSALSLFSQMSDQVIRSN
-460 MLFQSSAAFRAYF
+460 AAFSAYF
-473 YMDNVS
+473 YMDYAT

-501 ALPGIKKAREKSA
+501 ALPGVKKARERSA

-555 QLYHYLDTS
+555 QLYDYLDTS

-600 VLDDEVLR
+600 VLDDEALR
-608 RYASDVAE
+608 SYASDVAE

-669 NFSAGET
+669 DFSAGET

-702 ERRAAVTIGAVLNST
+702 ERRAAVTIGAVLNNT

-745 VDSLDIYTESAMS
+745 VDSLDIYTEGAMS

-782 DELET
+782 DELQT
-787 ARAVRQQ
+787 ARAARQQ

-817 TGGVTRRIR
+817 TGSVTRRIR
-826 ADARMIGTL
+826 SDARMIGTL
-835 RAVGADSK
+835 RAVGADAK

-864 LVCMVALLT
+864 LACMIALLT

-884 VAPVCVVG
+884 AAPACVLG

-913 SHSIVENIREM
+913 SRSIVENIREM

>member
-1 MKRLSIN
+1 MKRLSVN

-44 GVYAAAVQSV
+44 GVYVAAVQGV

-94 GGLYIGSYDET
+94 GGLYIGSYDEA

-153 DGLSEKRTY
+153 DGLSETRTY
-162 TLTGVLE
+162 TLTGVLA
-169 EQTSRFEWKRVTYLL
+169 EQTSRFDWDSVAYF
-184 SEGLYALPAAL
+184 SETRFCTLPSAL
-195 VSAQEP
+195 VSQEEA
-201 PFDSGRTVVQRV
+201 PFASGRVVTQRV
-213 MTLKKGVSL
+213 MTLKRGVSL
-222 QSALAHNYGAD
+222 EKALARNFDED
-233 GRLNF
+233 GHLTA
-238 NRPMLIG
+238 PLLIG
-245 LNDFGALV
+245 LTDFGRLTV
-253 ADMVLEWGSDAFS
+253 SGGFFSWNDGFSD
-266 EEDVETMLTMLA
+266 EEVTTLFIMLA

-296 EGQLARKTKEIGML
+296 EGQLARKTEEIGML

-324 GREAWILA
+324 GREAWLVA
-332 LIMAPVSIACACLA
+332 LVMAPVSLACACLA
-346 VWGLSR
+346 VWGMSR

-361 IQPMLLAP
+361 IQPVILVP
-369 IAVLSIACIVLS
+369 IALMSVACIVIS
-381 AFMPLRRA
+381 AFVPLRRA

-403 LRRIGR
+403 LRRMGR

-426 NRLHPLQPIGAGVL
+426 NRLHPLRPLGAGAL
-440 VGLML
+440 TGLIL
-445 VCMLNALSLLGQISG
+445 VCMLSALSLFSQMSDQVIRSN
-460 MLFQSSAAFRAYF
+460 AAFSAYF
-473 YMDNVS
+473 YMDYAT

-501 ALPGIKKAREKSA
+501 ALPGVKKARERSA

-555 QLYHYLDTS
+555 QLYDYLDTS

-600 VLDDEVLR
+600 VLDDEALR
-608 RYASDVAE
+608 SYASDVAE

-669 NFSAGET
+669 DFSAGET

-702 ERRAAVTIGAVLNST
+702 ERRAAVTIGAVLNNT

-745 VDSLDIYTESAMS
+745 VDSLDIYTEGAMS

-782 DELET
+782 DELQT
-787 ARAVRQQ
+787 ARAARQQ

-817 TGGVTRRIR
+817 TGSVTRRIR
-826 ADARMIGTL
+826 SDARMIGTL
-835 RAVGADSK
+835 RAVGADAK

-864 LVCMVALLT
+864 LACMIALLT

-884 VAPVCVVG
+884 AAPACVLG

-913 SHSIVENIREM
+913 SRSIVENIREM

>member
-1 MKRLSIN
+1 MKRLSVN

-44 GVYAAAVQSV
+44 GVYVAAVQGV

-153 DGLSEKRTY
+153 DGLSETRTY

-169 EQTSRFEWKRVTYLL
+169 EQTSRFDWDSVAYF
-184 SEGLYALPAAL
+184 SETRFCTLPSAL
-195 VSAQEP
+195 VSQEEAL
-201 PFDSGRTVVQRV
+201 FASGRVVTQRV
-213 MTLKKGVSL
+213 MTLKRGVSL
-222 QSALAHNYGAD
+222 EKALARNFDED
-233 GRLNF
+233 GHLTA
-238 NRPMLIG
+238 PLLIG
-245 LNDFGALV
+245 LTDFGRLTV
-253 ADMVLEWGSDAFS
+253 SGGFFSWNDGFSD
-266 EEDVETMLTMLA
+266 EEVTTLFIMLA

-296 EGQLARKTKEIGML
+296 EGQLARKTEEIGML

-324 GREAWILA
+324 GREAWLVA
-332 LIMAPVSIACACLA
+332 LVMAPVSLACACLA
-346 VWGLSR
+346 VWGMSR

-361 IQPMLLAP
+361 IQPVILVP
-369 IAVLSIACIVLS
+369 IAVLSVACIVIS
-381 AFMPLRRA
+381 AFVPLRRA
-389 SRVMPM
+389 SRTLPM

-403 LRRIGR
+403 LRRMGR
-409 VKSRNS
+409 VKSRSS
-415 YKPAQLIAWRQ
+415 YKPARLIAWRQ
-426 NRLHPLQPIGAGVL
+426 NRLHPLRPLGAGAL
-440 VGLML
+440 TGLIL
-445 VCMLNALSLLGQISG
+445 VCMLSALSLFSQMSDQVIRSN
-460 MLFQSSAAFRAYF
+460 AAFSAYF
-473 YMDNVS
+473 YMDYAT

-501 ALPGIKKAREKSA
+501 ALPGVKKARERSA

-555 QLYHYLDTS
+555 QLYDYLDTS

-600 VLDDEVLR
+600 VLDDEALR
-608 RYASDVAE
+608 SYASDVAE

-669 NFSAGET
+669 DFSAGET

-702 ERRAAVTIGAVLNST
+702 ERRAAVTIGAVLNNT

-745 VDSLDIYTESAMS
+745 VDSLDIYTEGAMS

-782 DELET
+782 DELQT
-787 ARAVRQQ
+787 ARAARQQ

-817 TGGVTRRIR
+817 TGSVTRRIR
-826 ADARMIGTL
+826 SDARMIGTL
-835 RAVGADSK
+835 RAVGADAK

-864 LVCMVALLT
+864 LACMIALLT

-884 VAPVCVVG
+884 AAPVCVLG

-913 SHSIVENIREM
+913 SRSIVENIREM

>member
-1 MKRLSIN
+1 MKRLSVN

-44 GVYAAAVQSV
+44 GVYVAAVQGV

-153 DGLSEKRTY
+153 DGLSETRTY

-169 EQTSRFEWKRVTYLL
+169 EQTSRFDWDSVAYF
-184 SEGLYALPAAL
+184 SETRFCTLPSAL
-195 VSAQEP
+195 VSQEEAL
-201 PFDSGRTVVQRV
+201 FASGRVVTQRV
-213 MTLKKGVSL
+213 MTLKRGVSL
-222 QSALAHNYGAD
+222 EKALARNFDED
-233 GRLNF
+233 GHLTA
-238 NRPMLIG
+238 PLLIG
-245 LNDFGALV
+245 LTDFGRLTV
-253 ADMVLEWGSDAFS
+253 SGGFFSWNDGFSD
-266 EEDVETMLTMLA
+266 EEVTTLFIMLA

-296 EGQLARKTKEIGML
+296 EGQLARKTEEIGML

-324 GREAWILA
+324 GREAWLVA
-332 LIMAPVSIACACLA
+332 LVMAPVSLACACLA
-346 VWGLSR
+346 VWGMSR

-361 IQPMLLAP
+361 IQPVILVP
-369 IAVLSIACIVLS
+369 IALMSVACIVIS
-381 AFMPLRRA
+381 AFVPLRRA
-389 SRVMPM
+389 SRTLPM
-395 GVLRDTAL
+395 GVLRDTHL
-403 LRRIGR
+403 LRRMGR
-409 VKSRNS
+409 VKSRSS
-415 YKPAQLIAWRQ
+415 YKPARLIAWRQ
-426 NRLHPLQPIGAGVL
+426 NRLHPLRPLGAGAL
-440 VGLML
+440 TGLIL
-445 VCMLNALSLLGQISG
+445 VCMLSALSLFSQMSDQVIRSN
-460 MLFQSSAAFRAYF
+460 AAFSAYF
-473 YMDNVS
+473 YMDYAT

-501 ALPGIKKAREKSA
+501 ALPGVKKARERSA

-555 QLYHYLDTS
+555 QLYDYLDTS

-600 VLDDEVLR
+600 VLDDEALR
-608 RYASDVAE
+608 SYASDVAE

-669 NFSAGET
+669 DFSAGET

-702 ERRAAVTIGAVLNST
+702 ERRAAVTIGAVLNNT

-745 VDSLDIYTESAMS
+745 VDSLDIYTEGAMS

-782 DELET
+782 DELQT
-787 ARAVRQQ
+787 ARAARQQ

-817 TGGVTRRIR
+817 TGSVTRRIR
-826 ADARMIGTL
+826 SDARMIGTL
-835 RAVGADSK
+835 RAVGADAK

-864 LVCMVALLT
+864 LACMIALLT

-884 VAPVCVVG
+884 AAPACVLG
-892 FSALCYAACMLALRS
+892 FSALCYGACMLALRS

-913 SHSIVENIREM
+913 SRSIVENIREM

>member
-1 MKRLSIN
+1 MKRLSVN

-44 GVYAAAVQSV
+44 GVYVAAVQGV

-138 EAEIGESFELTVTPI
+138 AAEIGESFELTVTPI

-169 EQTSRFEWKRVTYLL
+169 EQTSRFDWDSVAYF
-184 SEGLYALPAAL
+184 SETRFCTLPSAL
-195 VSAQEP
+195 VSQEEA
-201 PFDSGRTVVQRV
+201 PFASGRVVTQRV
-213 MTLKKGVSL
+213 MTLKRGVSL
-222 QSALAHNYGAD
+222 EKALARNFDED
-233 GRLNF
+233 GHLTA
-238 NRPMLIG
+238 PLLIG
-245 LNDFGALV
+245 LTDFGRLTV
-253 ADMVLEWGSDAFS
+253 SGGFFSWNDGFSD
-266 EEDVETMLTMLA
+266 EEVTTLFTMLA

-296 EGQLARKTKEIGML
+296 EGQLARKTEEIGML

-324 GREAWILA
+324 GREAWLVA
-332 LIMAPVSIACACLA
+332 LVMAPVSLACACLA
-346 VWGLSR
+346 VWGMSR

-361 IQPMLLAP
+361 IQPVILVP
-369 IAVLSIACIVLS
+369 IALMSVACIVIS
-381 AFMPLRRA
+381 AFVPLRRA
-389 SRVMPM
+389 SRTLPM

-403 LRRIGR
+403 LRRMGR
-409 VKSRNS
+409 VKSRSS
-415 YKPAQLIAWRQ
+415 YKPARLIAWRQ
-426 NRLHPLQPIGAGVL
+426 NRLHPLRPLGAGAL
-440 VGLML
+440 TGLML
-445 VCMLNALSLLGQISG
+445 VCMLSALSLFSQMSDQVIRSN
-460 MLFQSSAAFRAYF
+460 AAFSAYF
-473 YMDNVS
+473 YMDYAT

-485 MLPER
+485 MLPDR

-501 ALPGIKKAREKSA
+501 ALPGVKKARERSA

-555 QLYHYLDTS
+555 QLYDYLDTS

-600 VLDDEVLR
+600 VLDDEALR
-608 RYASDVAE
+608 SYASDVAE

-669 NFSAGET
+669 DFSAGET

-702 ERRAAVTIGAVLNST
+702 KRRAAVTIGAVLNNT

-745 VDSLDIYTESAMS
+745 VDSLDIYTEGAMS

-782 DELET
+782 DELQT
-787 ARAVRQQ
+787 ARAARQQ

-800 ALLSVALLFFA
+800 ALLSVVLLFFA

-826 ADARMIGTL
+826 ADACMIGTL
-835 RAVGADSK
+835 RAVGADAK

-864 LVCMVALLT
+864 LACMIALLT

-884 VAPVCVVG
+884 AAPVCVLG

-913 SHSIVENIREM
+913 SRSIVENIREM

>member
-1 MKRLSIN
+1 MKRLSVN

-44 GVYAAAVQSV
+44 GVYVAAVQGV

-94 GGLYIGSYDET
+94 GGLYIGSYDEA

-153 DGLSEKRTY
+153 DGLSETRTY
-162 TLTGVLE
+162 TLTGVLA
-169 EQTSRFEWKRVTYLL
+169 EQTSRFDWDSVAYF
-184 SEGLYALPAAL
+184 SETRFCTLPSAL
-195 VSAQEP
+195 VSQEEA
-201 PFDSGRTVVQRV
+201 PFASGRVVTQRV
-213 MTLKKGVSL
+213 MTLKRGVSL
-222 QSALAHNYGAD
+222 EKALARNFDED
-233 GRLNF
+233 GHLTA
-238 NRPMLIG
+238 PLLIG
-245 LNDFGALV
+245 LTDFGRLTV
-253 ADMVLEWGSDAFS
+253 SGGFFSWNDGFSD
-266 EEDVETMLTMLA
+266 EEVTTLFIMLA

-296 EGQLARKTKEIGML
+296 EGQLARKTEEIGML

-324 GREAWILA
+324 GREAWLVA
-332 LIMAPVSIACACLA
+332 LVMAPVSLACACLA
-346 VWGLSR
+346 VWGMSR

-361 IQPMLLAP
+361 IQPVILVP
-369 IAVLSIACIVLS
+369 IALMSVACIVIS
-381 AFMPLRRA
+381 AFVPLRRA

-403 LRRIGR
+403 LRRMGR
-409 VKSRNS
+409 VTSRNS

-426 NRLHPLQPIGAGVL
+426 NRLHPLRPLGVGAL
-440 VGLML
+440 TGLML
-445 VCMLNALSLLGQISG
+445 VCMLSALSLFSQMSDQVIRSN
-460 MLFQSSAAFRAYF
+460 AAFSAYF
-473 YMDNVS
+473 YMDYAT

-485 MLPER
+485 MLPDR

-501 ALPGIKKAREKSA
+501 ALPGVKKARERSA

-555 QLYHYLDTS
+555 QLYDYLDTS

-600 VLDDEVLR
+600 VLDDEALR
-608 RYASDVAE
+608 SYASDVAE

-669 NFSAGET
+669 DFSAGET

-702 ERRAAVTIGAVLNST
+702 ERRAAVTIGAVLNNT

-745 VDSLDIYTESAMS
+745 VDSLDIYTEGAMS

-782 DELET
+782 DELQT
-787 ARAVRQQ
+787 ARAARQQ

-835 RAVGADSK
+835 RAVGADAK

-864 LVCMVALLT
+864 LACMIALLT

-884 VAPVCVVG
+884 AAPACVLG

-913 SHSIVENIREM
+913 SRSIVENIREM

>member
-1 MKRLSIN
+1 MKRLSVN

-44 GVYAAAVQSV
+44 GVYVAAVQGV

-138 EAEIGESFELTVTPI
+138 AAEIGESFELTVTPI
-153 DGLSEKRTY
+153 DGLSETRTY
-162 TLTGVLE
+162 TLTGVLA
-169 EQTSRFEWKRVTYLL
+169 EQTSRFDWDSVAYF
-184 SEGLYALPAAL
+184 SETRFCTLPSAL
-195 VSAQEP
+195 VSQEEA
-201 PFDSGRTVVQRV
+201 PFASGRVVTQRV
-213 MTLKKGVSL
+213 MTLKRGVSL
-222 QSALAHNYGAD
+222 EKALARNFDED
-233 GRLNF
+233 GHLTA
-238 NRPMLIG
+238 PLLIG
-245 LNDFGALV
+245 LTDFGRLTV
-253 ADMVLEWGSDAFS
+253 SGGFFSWNDGFSD
-266 EEDVETMLTMLA
+266 EEVTTLFTMLA

-324 GREAWILA
+324 GREAWLVA
-332 LIMAPVSIACACLA
+332 LVMAPVSLACACLA
-346 VWGLSR
+346 VWGMSR

-361 IQPMLLAP
+361 IQPVILVP
-369 IAVLSIACIVLS
+369 IALMSVACIVIS
-381 AFMPLRRA
+381 AFVPLRRA

-395 GVLRDTAL
+395 GVLRDTHL

-409 VKSRNS
+409 VKSRDR
-415 YKPAQLIAWRQ
+415 YHPARLIAWRQ
-426 NRLHPLQPIGAGVL
+426 NRLHPLRPLGAGAL
-440 VGLML
+440 TGLML
-445 VCMLNALSLLGQISG
+445 VCMLSALSLFSQMSDQVIRSN
-460 MLFQSSAAFRAYF
+460 AAFSAYF
-473 YMDNVS
+473 YMDYAT

-485 MLPER
+485 MLPDR

-501 ALPGIKKAREKSA
+501 ALPGVKKARERSA

-555 QLYHYLDTS
+555 QLYDYLDTS

-600 VLDDEVLR
+600 VLDDEALR
-608 RYASDVAE
+608 SYASDVAE

-669 NFSAGET
+669 DFSAGET

-702 ERRAAVTIGAVLNST
+702 ERRAAVTIGAVLNNT

-745 VDSLDIYTESAMS
+745 VDSLDIYTEGAMS

-782 DELET
+782 DELQT
-787 ARAVRQQ
+787 ARAARQQ

-817 TGGVTRRIR
+817 TGSVTRRIR
-826 ADARMIGTL
+826 SDARMIGTL
-835 RAVGADSK
+835 RAVGADAK
-843 TVAGCY
+843 TVVGCY

-864 LVCMVALLT
+864 LACMIALLT

-884 VAPVCVVG
+884 AAPACVLG

-913 SHSIVENIREM
+913 SRSIVENIREM

>member
-1 MKRLSIN
+1 MKRLSVN

-44 GVYAAAVQSV
+44 GVYVAAVQGV

-153 DGLSEKRTY
+153 DGLSETRTY

-169 EQTSRFEWKRVTYLL
+169 EQTSRFKWDSVAYF
-184 SEGLYALPAAL
+184 SETRFCALPSAL
-195 VSAQEP
+195 VSQEEA
-201 PFDSGRTVVQRV
+201 PFASGRVVTQRV
-213 MTLKKGVSL
+213 MTLKRGVSL
-222 QSALAHNYGAD
+222 EKALARNFDED
-233 GRLNF
+233 GHLTA
-238 NRPMLIG
+238 PLLIG
-245 LNDFGALV
+245 LTDFGRLTV
-253 ADMVLEWGSDAFS
+253 SGGFFSWNDGFSD
-266 EEDVETMLTMLA
+266 EEVTTLFTMLA

-296 EGQLARKTKEIGML
+296 EGQLARKTEEIGML

-324 GREAWILA
+324 GREAWLVA
-332 LIMAPVSIACACLA
+332 LVMAPVSLACACLA
-346 VWGLSR
+346 VWGMSR

-361 IQPMLLAP
+361 IQPVILVP
-369 IAVLSIACIVLS
+369 IALMSVACIVIS
-381 AFMPLRRA
+381 AFVPLRRA
-389 SRVMPM
+389 SRTLPM

-403 LRRIGR
+403 LRRMGR
-409 VKSRNS
+409 VKSRSS
-415 YKPAQLIAWRQ
+415 YKPARLIAWRQ
-426 NRLHPLQPIGAGVL
+426 NRLHPLRPLGAGAL
-440 VGLML
+440 TGLIL
-445 VCMLNALSLLGQISG
+445 VCMLSALSLFSQMSDQVIRSN
-460 MLFQSSAAFRAYF
+460 AAFSAYF
-473 YMDNVS
+473 YMDYAT

-501 ALPGIKKAREKSA
+501 ALPGVKKARERSA

-555 QLYHYLDTS
+555 QLYDYLDTS

-600 VLDDEVLR
+600 VLDDEALR
-608 RYASDVAE
+608 SYASDVAE

-669 NFSAGET
+669 DFSAGET

-702 ERRAAVTIGAVLNST
+702 ERRAAVTIGAVLNNT

-745 VDSLDIYTESAMS
+745 VDSLDIYTEGAMS

-782 DELET
+782 DELQT
-787 ARAVRQQ
+787 ARAARQQ

-800 ALLSVALLFFA
+800 ALLSVVLLFFA

-817 TGGVTRRIR
+817 TGSVTRRIR
-826 ADARMIGTL
+826 SDARMIGTL
-835 RAVGADSK
+835 RAVGADAK

-864 LVCMVALLT
+864 LACMIALLT

-884 VAPVCVVG
+884 AAPACVLG

-913 SHSIVENIREM
+913 SRSIVENIREM

>member
-1 MKRLSIN
+1 MKRLSVN

-44 GVYAAAVQSV
+44 GVYVAAVQGV

-94 GGLYIGSYDET
+94 GGLYIGSYDEA

-153 DGLSEKRTY
+153 DGLSETRTY
-162 TLTGVLE
+162 TLTGVLA
-169 EQTSRFEWKRVTYLL
+169 EQTSRFDWDSVAYF
-184 SEGLYALPAAL
+184 SETRFCTLPSAL
-195 VSAQEP
+195 VSQEEA
-201 PFDSGRTVVQRV
+201 PFASGRVVTQRV
-213 MTLKKGVSL
+213 MTLKRGVSL
-222 QSALAHNYGAD
+222 EKALARNFDED
-233 GRLNF
+233 GHLTA
-238 NRPMLIG
+238 PLLIG
-245 LNDFGALV
+245 LTDFGRLTV
-253 ADMVLEWGSDAFS
+253 SGGFFSWNDGFSD
-266 EEDVETMLTMLA
+266 EEVTTLFIMLA

-296 EGQLARKTKEIGML
+296 EGQLARKTEEIGML

-324 GREAWILA
+324 GREAWLVA
-332 LIMAPVSIACACLA
+332 LVMAPVSLACACLA
-346 VWGLSR
+346 VWGMSR

-361 IQPMLLAP
+361 IQPVILVP
-369 IAVLSIACIVLS
+369 IALMSVACIVIS
-381 AFMPLRRA
+381 AFVPLRRA

-403 LRRIGR
+403 LRRMGR

-426 NRLHPLQPIGAGVL
+426 NRLHPLRPLGAGAL
-440 VGLML
+440 TGLIL
-445 VCMLNALSLLGQISG
+445 VCMLSALSLFSQMSDQVIRSN
-460 MLFQSSAAFRAYF
+460 AAFSAYF
-473 YMDNVS
+473 YMDYAT

-501 ALPGIKKAREKSA
+501 ALPGVKKARERSA

-555 QLYHYLDTS
+555 QLYDYLDTS

-600 VLDDEVLR
+600 VLDDEALR
-608 RYASDVAE
+608 SYASDVAE

-669 NFSAGET
+669 DFSAGET

-702 ERRAAVTIGAVLNST
+702 ERRAAVTIGAVLNNT

-745 VDSLDIYTESAMS
+745 VDSLDIYTEGAMS

-782 DELET
+782 DELQT
-787 ARAVRQQ
+787 ARAARQQ

-826 ADARMIGTL
+826 ADACMIGTL
-835 RAVGADSK
+835 RAVGADAK

-864 LVCMVALLT
+864 LACMIALLT

-884 VAPVCVVG
+884 AAPACVLG

-913 SHSIVENIREM
+913 SRSIVENIREM

>member
-1 MKRLSIN
+1 MKRLSVN

-44 GVYAAAVQSV
+44 GVYVAAVQGV

-94 GGLYIGSYDET
+94 GSLYIGSYDEA

-153 DGLSEKRTY
+153 DGLSETRTY
-162 TLTGVLE
+162 TLTGVLA
-169 EQTSRFEWKRVTYLL
+169 EQTSRFDWDSVAYF
-184 SEGLYALPAAL
+184 SETRFCTLPSAL
-195 VSAQEP
+195 VSQEEA
-201 PFDSGRTVVQRV
+201 PFASGRVVTQRV
-213 MTLKKGVSL
+213 MTLKRGVSL
-222 QSALAHNYGAD
+222 EKALARNFDED
-233 GRLNF
+233 GHLTA
-238 NRPMLIG
+238 PLLIG
-245 LNDFGALV
+245 LTDFGRLTV
-253 ADMVLEWGSDAFS
+253 SGGFFSWNDGFSD
-266 EEDVETMLTMLA
+266 EEVTTLFIMLA

-296 EGQLARKTKEIGML
+296 EGQLARKTEEIGML

-324 GREAWILA
+324 GREAWLVA
-332 LIMAPVSIACACLA
+332 LVMAPVSIACACLA
-346 VWGLSR
+346 VWGMSR

-361 IQPMLLAP
+361 IQPVILVP
-369 IAVLSIACIVLS
+369 IALMSVACIVIS
-381 AFMPLRRA
+381 AFVPLRRA

-395 GVLRDTAL
+395 GVLRDTHL

-409 VKSRNS
+409 VKSRDR
-415 YKPAQLIAWRQ
+415 YHPARLIAWRQ
-426 NRLHPLQPIGAGVL
+426 NRLHPLRPLGAGAL
-440 VGLML
+440 TGLML
-445 VCMLNALSLLGQISG
+445 VCMLSALSLFSQMSDQVIRSN
-460 MLFQSSAAFRAYF
+460 AAFSAYF
-473 YMDNVS
+473 YMDYAT

-485 MLPER
+485 MLPDR

-501 ALPGIKKAREKSA
+501 ALPGVKKARERSA

-555 QLYHYLDTS
+555 QLYDYLDTS

-600 VLDDEVLR
+600 VLDDEALR
-608 RYASDVAE
+608 SYASDVAE

-649 GARMSNKPFQGA
+649 CARMSNKPFQGA

-669 NFSAGET
+669 DFSAGET

-702 ERRAAVTIGAVLNST
+702 ERRAAVTIGAVLNNT

-745 VDSLDIYTESAMS
+745 VDSLDIYTEGAMS

-772 LRRADNMSFY
+772 LRRADNLSFY
-782 DELET
+782 DQLET
-787 ARAVRQQ
+787 VRANRQ
-794 NAMVMT
+794 NNRMIMT

-817 TGGVTRRIR
+817 TGSVTRRIR
-826 ADARMIGTL
+826 SDARMIGTL
-835 RAVGADSK
+835 RAVGADAK

-864 LVCMVALLT
+864 LACMIALLT

-884 VAPVCVVG
+884 AAPACVLG

-913 SHSIVENIREM
+913 SRSIVENIREM

>member
-1 MKRLSIN
+1 MKRLSVN

-44 GVYAAAVQSV
+44 GVYVAAVQGV

-94 GGLYIGSYDET
+94 GGLYIGSYDEA

-138 EAEIGESFELTVTPI
+138 AAEIGESFELTVTPI
-153 DGLSEKRTY
+153 DGLSETRTY
-162 TLTGVLE
+162 TLTGVLA
-169 EQTSRFEWKRVTYLL
+169 EQTSRFDWDSVAYF
-184 SEGLYALPAAL
+184 SETRFCTLPSAL
-195 VSAQEP
+195 VSQEEA
-201 PFDSGRTVVQRV
+201 PFASGRVVTQRV
-213 MTLKKGVSL
+213 MTLKRGVSL
-222 QSALAHNYGAD
+222 EKALARNFDED
-233 GRLNF
+233 GHLTA
-238 NRPMLIG
+238 PLLIG
-245 LNDFGALV
+245 LTDFGRLTV
-253 ADMVLEWGSDAFS
+253 SGGFFSWNDGFSD
-266 EEDVETMLTMLA
+266 EEVTTLFTMLA

-296 EGQLARKTKEIGML
+296 EGQLARKTKEIGLL

-324 GREAWILA
+324 GREAWLVA
-332 LIMAPVSIACACLA
+332 LVMAPVSLACACLA
-346 VWGLSR
+346 VWGMSR
-352 AFPSLIAFD
+352 AFPSLIAFE
-361 IQPMLLAP
+361 IQPIILAP
-369 IAVLSIACIVLS
+369 ITVLSVACIVVS
-381 AFMPLRRA
+381 AFVPLRRA
-389 SRVMPM
+389 SRTLPM

-403 LRRIGR
+403 LRRMGR
-409 VKSRNS
+409 VKSRSS
-415 YKPAQLIAWRQ
+415 YKPARLIAWRQ
-426 NRLHPLQPIGAGVL
+426 NRLHPLRPLGAGAL
-440 VGLML
+440 TGLML
-445 VCMLNALSLLGQISG
+445 VCMLSALSLFSQMSDQVIRSN
-460 MLFQSSAAFRAYF
+460 AAFSAYF
-473 YMDNVS
+473 YMDYAT

-485 MLPER
+485 MLPDR

-501 ALPGIKKAREKSA
+501 ALPGVKKARERSA

-555 QLYHYLDTS
+555 QLYDYLDTS

-600 VLDDEVLR
+600 VLDDEALR
-608 RYASDVAE
+608 SYASDVAE

-669 NFSAGET
+669 DFSAGET

-702 ERRAAVTIGAVLNST
+702 ERRAAVTIGAVLNNT

-745 VDSLDIYTESAMS
+745 VDSLDIYTEGAMS

-787 ARAVRQQ
+787 ARAARQQ

-826 ADARMIGTL
+826 ADACMIGTL
-835 RAVGADSK
+835 RAVGADAK

-864 LVCMVALLT
+864 LACMIALLT

-884 VAPVCVVG
+884 AAPACVLG

-913 SHSIVENIREM
+913 SRSIVENIREM

>member
-1 MKRLSIN
+1 MKRLSVN

-44 GVYAAAVQSV
+44 GMYVAAVQGV

-94 GGLYIGSYDET
+94 GSLYIGSYDEA

-138 EAEIGESFELTVTPI
+138 EPEIGESFELTVTPI
-153 DGLSEKRTY
+153 DGLSETRTY
-162 TLTGVLE
+162 TLTGVLA
-169 EQTSRFEWKRVTYLL
+169 EQTSRFDWDSVAYF
-184 SEGLYALPAAL
+184 SETRFCTLPSAL
-195 VSAQEP
+195 VSQEEA
-201 PFDSGRTVVQRV
+201 PFASGRVVTQRV
-213 MTLKKGVSL
+213 MTLKRGVSL
-222 QSALAHNYGAD
+222 EKALARNFDED
-233 GRLNF
+233 GHLTA
-238 NRPMLIG
+238 PLLIG
-245 LNDFGALV
+245 LTDFGRLTV
-253 ADMVLEWGSDAFS
+253 SGGFFSWNDGFSD
-266 EEDVETMLTMLA
+266 EEVTTLFIMLA

-296 EGQLARKTKEIGML
+296 EGQLARKTEEIGML

-324 GREAWILA
+324 GREAWLVA
-332 LIMAPVSIACACLA
+332 LVMAPVSIACACLA
-346 VWGLSR
+346 VWGMSR

-361 IQPMLLAP
+361 IQPVILVP
-369 IAVLSIACIVLS
+369 IALMSVACIVIS
-381 AFMPLRRA
+381 AFVPLRRA

-395 GVLRDTAL
+395 GVLRDTHL

-409 VKSRNS
+409 VKSRDR
-415 YKPAQLIAWRQ
+415 YHPARLIAWRQ
-426 NRLHPLQPIGAGVL
+426 NRLHPLRPLGAGAL
-440 VGLML
+440 TGLML
-445 VCMLNALSLLGQISG
+445 VCMLSALSLFSQMSDQVIRSN
-460 MLFQSSAAFRAYF
+460 AAFSAYF
-473 YMDNVS
+473 YMDYAT

-485 MLPER
+485 MLPDR

-501 ALPGIKKAREKSA
+501 ALPGVKKARERSA

-555 QLYHYLDTS
+555 QLYDYLDTS

-600 VLDDEVLR
+600 VLDDEALR
-608 RYASDVAE
+608 SYASDVVD

-669 NFSAGET
+669 DFSAGET

-702 ERRAAVTIGAVLNST
+702 ERRAAVTIGAVLNNT

-745 VDSLDIYTESAMS
+745 VDSLDIYTEGAMS

-772 LRRADNMSFY
+772 LRRADNLSFY
-782 DELET
+782 DQLET
-787 ARAVRQQ
+787 VRANRQ
-794 NAMVMT
+794 NNRMIMT

-835 RAVGADSK
+835 RAVGADAK

-864 LVCMVALLT
+864 LACMIALLT

-884 VAPVCVVG
+884 AAPACVLG

-913 SHSIVENIREM
+913 SRSIVENIREM

>member
-1 MKRLSIN
+1 MKRLSVN

-44 GVYAAAVQSV
+44 GVYVAAVQGV

-68 DEYSDADIMDE
+68 DEYSDADIMEE

-94 GGLYIGSYDET
+94 GGLYIGSYDEA

-153 DGLSEKRTY
+153 DGLSETRTY
-162 TLTGVLE
+162 TLTGVLA
-169 EQTSRFEWKRVTYLL
+169 EQTSRFDWDSVAYF
-184 SEGLYALPAAL
+184 SETRFCTLPSAL
-195 VSAQEP
+195 VSQEEA
-201 PFDSGRTVVQRV
+201 PFASGRVVTQRV
-213 MTLKKGVSL
+213 MTLKRGVSL
-222 QSALAHNYGAD
+222 EKALARNFDED
-233 GRLNF
+233 GHLTA
-238 NRPMLIG
+238 PLLIG
-245 LNDFGALV
+245 LTDFGRLTV
-253 ADMVLEWGSDAFS
+253 SGGFFSWNDGFSD
-266 EEDVETMLTMLA
+266 EEVTTLFTMLA

-324 GREAWILA
+324 GREAWLVA
-332 LIMAPVSIACACLA
+332 LVMAPVSLACACLA
-346 VWGLSR
+346 VWGMSR

-361 IQPMLLAP
+361 IQPVILVP
-369 IAVLSIACIVLS
+369 IALMSVACIVIS
-381 AFMPLRRA
+381 AFVPLRRA
-389 SRVMPM
+389 SRTLPM

-403 LRRIGR
+403 LRRMGR
-409 VKSRNS
+409 VKSRSS
-415 YKPAQLIAWRQ
+415 YKPARLIAWRQ
-426 NRLHPLQPIGAGVL
+426 NRLHPLRPLGAGAL
-440 VGLML
+440 TGLIL
-445 VCMLNALSLLGQISG
+445 VCMLSALSLFSQMSDQVIRSN
-460 MLFQSSAAFRAYF
+460 AAFSAYF
-473 YMDNVS
+473 YMDYAT

-485 MLPER
+485 MLPDR

-501 ALPGIKKAREKSA
+501 ALPGVKKARERSA

-555 QLYHYLDTS
+555 QLYDYLDTS

-600 VLDDEVLR
+600 VLDDEALR
-608 RYASDVAE
+608 SYASDVAE

-669 NFSAGET
+669 DFSAGET
-676 LELMLLTGPEADFTA
+676 FELMLLTGPEADFTA

-702 ERRAAVTIGAVLNST
+702 ERRAAVTIGAVLNNT

-745 VDSLDIYTESAMS
+745 VDSLDIYTEGAMS

-782 DELET
+782 DELQT
-787 ARAVRQQ
+787 ARAARQQ

-835 RAVGADSK
+835 RAVGADAK

-864 LVCMVALLT
+864 LACMIALLT

-884 VAPVCVVG
+884 AAPACVLG

-913 SHSIVENIREM
+913 SRSIVENIREM

>member
-1 MKRLSIN
+1 MKRLSVN

-44 GVYAAAVQSV
+44 GVYVAAVQGV

-94 GGLYIGSYDET
+94 GGLHIGSYDEA

-153 DGLSEKRTY
+153 DGLSETRTY
-162 TLTGVLE
+162 TLTGVLA
-169 EQTSRFEWKRVTYLL
+169 EQTSRFDWDSVAYF
-184 SEGLYALPAAL
+184 SETRFCTLPSAL
-195 VSAQEP
+195 VSQEEA
-201 PFDSGRTVVQRV
+201 PFASGRVVTQRV
-213 MTLKKGVSL
+213 MTLKRGVSL
-222 QSALAHNYGAD
+222 EKALARNFDED
-233 GRLNF
+233 GHLTA
-238 NRPMLIG
+238 PLLIG
-245 LNDFGALV
+245 LTDFGRLTV
-253 ADMVLEWGSDAFS
+253 SGGFFSWNDGFSD
-266 EEDVETMLTMLA
+266 EEVTTLFIMLA

-296 EGQLARKTKEIGML
+296 EGQLARKTEEIGML

-324 GREAWILA
+324 GREAWLVA
-332 LIMAPVSIACACLA
+332 LVMAPVSIACACLA
-346 VWGLSR
+346 VWGMSR

-361 IQPMLLAP
+361 IQPVILVP
-369 IAVLSIACIVLS
+369 IALMSVACIVIS
-381 AFMPLRRA
+381 AFVPLRRA

-395 GVLRDTAL
+395 GVLRDTHL

-409 VKSRNS
+409 VKSRDR
-415 YKPAQLIAWRQ
+415 YHPARLIAWRQ
-426 NRLHPLQPIGAGVL
+426 NRLHPLRPLGAGAL
-440 VGLML
+440 TGLML
-445 VCMLNALSLLGQISG
+445 VCMLSALSLFSQMSDQVIRSN
-460 MLFQSSAAFRAYF
+460 AAFSAYF
-473 YMDNVS
+473 YMDYAT

-485 MLPER
+485 MLPDR

-501 ALPGIKKAREKSA
+501 ALPGVKKARERSA

-555 QLYHYLDTS
+555 QLYDYLDTS

-600 VLDDEVLR
+600 VLDDEALR
-608 RYASDVAE
+608 SYASDVAE

-669 NFSAGET
+669 DFSAGET

-702 ERRAAVTIGAVLNST
+702 ERRAAVTIGAVLNNT

-745 VDSLDIYTESAMS
+745 VDSLDIYTEGAMS

-782 DELET
+782 DELQT
-787 ARAVRQQ
+787 ARAARQQ

-826 ADARMIGTL
+826 ADACMIGTL
-835 RAVGADSK
+835 RAVGADAK

-864 LVCMVALLT
+864 LACMIALLT

-884 VAPVCVVG
+884 AAPACVLG

-913 SHSIVENIREM
+913 SRSIVENIREM

>member
-1 MKRLSIN
+1 MKRLSVN

-44 GVYAAAVQSV
+44 GVYVAAVQGV

-94 GGLYIGSYDET
+94 GSLYIGSYDEA

-153 DGLSEKRTY
+153 DGLSETRTY
-162 TLTGVLE
+162 TLTGVLA
-169 EQTSRFEWKRVTYLL
+169 EQTSRFDWDSVAYF
-184 SEGLYALPAAL
+184 SETRFCTLPSAL
-195 VSAQEP
+195 VSQEEA
-201 PFDSGRTVVQRV
+201 PFASGRVVTQRV
-213 MTLKKGVSL
+213 MTLKRGVSL
-222 QSALAHNYGAD
+222 EKALARNFDED
-233 GRLNF
+233 GHLTA
-238 NRPMLIG
+238 PLLIG
-245 LNDFGALV
+245 LTDFGRLTV
-253 ADMVLEWGSDAFS
+253 SGGFFSWNDGFSD
-266 EEDVETMLTMLA
+266 EEVTTLFIMLA

-296 EGQLARKTKEIGML
+296 EGQLARKTEEIGML

-324 GREAWILA
+324 GREAWLVA
-332 LIMAPVSIACACLA
+332 LVMAPVSLACACLA
-346 VWGLSR
+346 VWGMSR

-361 IQPMLLAP
+361 IQPVILVP
-369 IAVLSIACIVLS
+369 IALMSVACIVIS
-381 AFMPLRRA
+381 AFVPMRRA

-395 GVLRDTAL
+395 GVLRDTHL

-409 VKSRNS
+409 VKSRDR
-415 YKPAQLIAWRQ
+415 YHPARLIAWRQ
-426 NRLHPLQPIGAGVL
+426 NRLHPLRPLGAGAL
-440 VGLML
+440 TGLML
-445 VCMLNALSLLGQISG
+445 VCMLSALSLFSQMSDQVIRSN
-460 MLFQSSAAFRAYF
+460 AAFSAYF
-473 YMDNVS
+473 YMDYAT

-485 MLPER
+485 MLPDR

-501 ALPGIKKAREKSA
+501 ALPGVKKARERSA

-555 QLYHYLDTS
+555 QLYDYLDTS

-600 VLDDEVLR
+600 VLDDEALR
-608 RYASDVAE
+608 SYASDVVD

-669 NFSAGET
+669 DFSAGET
-676 LELMLLTGPEADFTA
+676 FELMLLTGPEADFTA

-702 ERRAAVTIGAVLNST
+702 ERRAAVTIGAVLNNT

-745 VDSLDIYTESAMS
+745 VDSLDIYTEGAMS

-772 LRRADNMSFY
+772 LRRADNLSFY
-782 DELET
+782 DQLET
-787 ARAVRQQ
+787 VRANRQ
-794 NAMVMT
+794 NNRMIMT
-800 ALLSVALLFFA
+800 ALLSVAMLFFA

-835 RAVGADSK
+835 RAVGADAK

-864 LVCMVALLT
+864 LACMIALLT

-884 VAPVCVVG
+884 AAPACVLG

-913 SHSIVENIREM
+913 SRSIVENIREM

>member
-1 MKRLSIN
+1 MKRLSVN

-44 GVYAAAVQSV
+44 GVYVAAVQGV

-125 MAAEKSFLDHLSI
+125 MAAEKSFLDHMSI
-138 EAEIGESFELTVTPI
+138 AAEIGESFELTVTPI
-153 DGLSEKRTY
+153 DGLSETRTY

-169 EQTSRFEWKRVTYLL
+169 EQTSRFKWDSVAYF
-184 SEGLYALPAAL
+184 SETRFCTLPSAL
-195 VSAQEP
+195 VSQEEA
-201 PFDSGRTVVQRV
+201 PFASGRVVTQRV
-213 MTLKKGVSL
+213 MTLKRGVSL
-222 QSALAHNYGAD
+222 EKALARNFDED
-233 GRLNF
+233 GHLTA
-238 NRPMLIG
+238 PLLIG
-245 LNDFGALV
+245 LTDFGRLTV
-253 ADMVLEWGSDAFS
+253 SGGFFSWNDGFSD
-266 EEDVETMLTMLA
+266 EEVTTLFIMLA

-296 EGQLARKTKEIGML
+296 EGQLARKTEEIGML

-324 GREAWILA
+324 GREAWLVA
-332 LIMAPVSIACACLA
+332 LVMAPVSLACACLA
-346 VWGLSR
+346 VWGMSR

-361 IQPMLLAP
+361 IQPVILVP
-369 IAVLSIACIVLS
+369 IALMSVACIVIS
-381 AFMPLRRA
+381 AFVPLRRA

-395 GVLRDTAL
+395 GVLRDTHL
-403 LRRIGR
+403 LRRMGR

-426 NRLHPLQPIGAGVL
+426 NRLHPLRPLGVGAL
-440 VGLML
+440 TGLML
-445 VCMLNALSLLGQISG
+445 VCMLSALSLFSQMSDQVIRSN
-460 MLFQSSAAFRAYF
+460 AAFSAYF
-473 YMDNVS
+473 YMDYAT

-485 MLPER
+485 MLPDR

-501 ALPGIKKAREKSA
+501 ALPGVKKARERSA
-514 ANVCWITDSAPS
+514 ANVCLITDSAPS

-555 QLYHYLDTS
+555 QLYDYLDTS

-600 VLDDEVLR
+600 VLDDEALR
-608 RYASDVAE
+608 SYASDVAE

-636 RYVRIETKNGKVI
+636 RYVRIEMKNGKVI

-669 NFSAGET
+669 DFSAGET

-702 ERRAAVTIGAVLNST
+702 ERRAAVTIGAVLNNT

-745 VDSLDIYTESAMS
+745 VDSLDIYTEGAMS

-782 DELET
+782 DELQT
-787 ARAVRQQ
+787 ARAARQQ

-826 ADARMIGTL
+826 ADACMIGTL
-835 RAVGADSK
+835 RAVGADAK

-864 LVCMVALLT
+864 LACMIALLT

-884 VAPVCVVG
+884 AAPACVLG

-913 SHSIVENIREM
+913 SRSIVENIREM

>member
-32 IFFIATLCQCAW
+32 IFFIAALCQCAW
-44 GVYAAAVQSV
+44 GVYAAAVQGV

-153 DGLSEKRTY
+153 DGLSETRTY

-169 EQTSRFEWKRVTYLL
+169 EQTSRFEWDSVAYF
-184 SEGLYALPAAL
+184 SETRFCTLPSAL
-195 VSAQEP
+195 VSQEEA
-201 PFDSGRTVVQRV
+201 PFASGRVVTQRV
-213 MTLKKGVSL
+213 MTLKRGVSL
-222 QSALAHNYGAD
+222 EKALARNFDED
-233 GRLNF
+233 GHLTA
-238 NRPMLIG
+238 PLLIG
-245 LNDFGALV
+245 LTDFGRLTV
-253 ADMVLEWGSDAFS
+253 SGGFFSWNDGFSD
-266 EEDVETMLTMLA
+266 EEVTTLFIMLA

-286 ACCVGIAGAM
+286 ACCVGIAGAL
-296 EGQLARKTKEIGML
+296 EGQLARKTEEIGML

-324 GREAWILA
+324 GREAWLVA
-332 LIMAPVSIACACLA
+332 LVMAPVSLACACLA
-346 VWGLSR
+346 VWGMSR

-361 IQPMLLAP
+361 IQPVILVP
-369 IAVLSIACIVLS
+369 IALMSVACIVIS
-381 AFMPLRRA
+381 AFVPLRRA

-403 LRRIGR
+403 LRRMGR

-415 YKPAQLIAWRQ
+415 YHPARLIAWRQ
-426 NRLHPLQPIGAGVL
+426 NRLHPLRPIGAGVL
-440 VGLML
+440 AGLML
-445 VCMLNALSLLGQISG
+445 VCMLNALSLLGEISG
-460 MLFQSSAAFRAYF
+460 TLFQSSAAFRAYF

-501 ALPGIKKAREKSA
+501 ALPGVKKAREKSA

-531 DLYTYSYLL
+531 DLYTYRYLL

-636 RYVRIETKNGKVI
+636 RYVRIEMKNGKVI

-669 NFSAGET
+669 DFSAGET

-702 ERRAAVTIGAVLNST
+702 ERRAAVTIGAVLNNT

-745 VDSLDIYTESAMS
+745 VDSLDIYTEGAMS

-787 ARAVRQQ
+787 ARAARQQ

-835 RAVGADSK
+835 RAVGADAK

-864 LVCMVALLT
+864 LACMIALLT

-884 VAPVCVVG
+884 AAPACVLG

-913 SHSIVENIREM
+913 SRSIVENIREM

>member
-1 MKRLSIN
+1 MKRLSVN

-44 GVYAAAVQSV
+44 GVYVAAVQGV

-94 GGLYIGSYDET
+94 GGLYIGSYDEA

-138 EAEIGESFELTVTPI
+138 AAEIGESFELTVTPI
-153 DGLSEKRTY
+153 DGLSETRTY
-162 TLTGVLE
+162 TLTGVLA
-169 EQTSRFEWKRVTYLL
+169 EQTSRFDWDSVAYF
-184 SEGLYALPAAL
+184 SETRFCTLPSAL
-195 VSAQEP
+195 VSQEEA
-201 PFDSGRTVVQRV
+201 PFASGRVVTQRV
-213 MTLKKGVSL
+213 MTLKRGVSL
-222 QSALAHNYGAD
+222 EKALARNFDED
-233 GRLNF
+233 GHLTA
-238 NRPMLIG
+238 PLLIG
-245 LNDFGALV
+245 LTDFGRLTV
-253 ADMVLEWGSDAFS
+253 SGGFFSWNDGFSD
-266 EEDVETMLTMLA
+266 EEVTTLFIMLA

-296 EGQLARKTKEIGML
+296 EGQLARKTEEIGML

-324 GREAWILA
+324 GREAWLVA
-332 LIMAPVSIACACLA
+332 LVMAPVSLACACLA
-346 VWGLSR
+346 VWGMSR

-361 IQPMLLAP
+361 IQPVILVP
-369 IAVLSIACIVLS
+369 IALMSVACIVIS
-381 AFMPLRRA
+381 AFVPLRRA

-403 LRRIGR
+403 LRRMGR

-426 NRLHPLQPIGAGVL
+426 NRLHPLRPLGVGAL
-440 VGLML
+440 TGLML
-445 VCMLNALSLLGQISG
+445 VCMLSALSLFSQMSDQVIRSN
-460 MLFQSSAAFRAYF
+460 AAFSAYF
-473 YMDNVS
+473 YMDYAT

-501 ALPGIKKAREKSA
+501 ALPGVKKARERSA

-555 QLYHYLDTS
+555 QLYDYLDTS

-600 VLDDEVLR
+600 VLDDEALR
-608 RYASDVAE
+608 SYASDVAE

-669 NFSAGET
+669 DFSAGET

-702 ERRAAVTIGAVLNST
+702 ERRAAVTIGAVLNNT

-745 VDSLDIYTESAMS
+745 VDSLDIYTEGAMS

-782 DELET
+782 DELQT
-787 ARAVRQQ
+787 ARAARQQ

-835 RAVGADSK
+835 RAVGADAK

-864 LVCMVALLT
+864 LACMIALLT

-884 VAPVCVVG
+884 AAPACVLG

-913 SHSIVENIREM
+913 SRSIVENIREM

>member
-1 MKRLSIN
+1 MKRLSVN

-44 GVYAAAVQSV
+44 GVYVAAVQGV

-94 GGLYIGSYDET
+94 GGLYIGSYDEA

-138 EAEIGESFELTVTPI
+138 AAEIGESFELTVTPI
-153 DGLSEKRTY
+153 DGLSETRTY

-169 EQTSRFEWKRVTYLL
+169 EQTARFDWDSVAYF
-184 SEGLYALPAAL
+184 SETRFCTLPSAL
-195 VSAQEP
+195 VSQEEA
-201 PFDSGRTVVQRV
+201 PFASGRVVTQRV
-213 MTLKKGVSL
+213 MTLKRGVSL
-222 QSALAHNYGAD
+222 EKALARNFDED
-233 GRLNF
+233 GHLTA
-238 NRPMLIG
+238 PLLIG
-245 LNDFGALV
+245 LTDFGRLTV
-253 ADMVLEWGSDAFS
+253 SGGFFSWNDGFSD
-266 EEDVETMLTMLA
+266 EEVTTLFIMLA

-296 EGQLARKTKEIGML
+296 EGQLARKTEEIGML

-324 GREAWILA
+324 GREAWLVA
-332 LIMAPVSIACACLA
+332 LVMAPVSLACACLA
-346 VWGLSR
+346 VWGMSR

-361 IQPMLLAP
+361 IQPVILVP
-369 IAVLSIACIVLS
+369 IALMSVACIVIS
-381 AFMPLRRA
+381 AFVSLRRA
-389 SRVMPM
+389 SRFMPM

-403 LRRIGR
+403 LRRMGR

-426 NRLHPLQPIGAGVL
+426 NRLHPLRPLGVGAL
-440 VGLML
+440 TGLML
-445 VCMLNALSLLGQISG
+445 VCMLSALSLFSQMSDQVIRSN
-460 MLFQSSAAFRAYF
+460 AAFSAYF
-473 YMDNVS
+473 YMDYAT

-485 MLPER
+485 MLPDR
-490 ALSAGDIAQIE
+490 ALSESDISQIR
-501 ALPGIKKAREKSA
+501 ALPGVARTEESCA
-514 ANVCWITDSAPS
+514 VNVCWLTDSVPK
-526 YLTNA
+526 YLTDA
-531 DLYTYSYLL
+531 DPHTFSYVL
-540 SEEELLRRAHTQDDA
+540 SEDELMRRANTPNDPI
-555 QLYHYLDTS
+555 LYYAANGGAGLLAD
-564 DEGMIEIRREAAET
+564 RQEAIET
-578 NERVRRETG
+578 NARVRRETG

-600 VLDDEVLR
+600 VLDDEALR
-608 RYASDVAE
+608 SYASDVE
-616 GAIDLDAI
+616 DGAVDLDAI

-636 RYVRIETKNGKVI
+636 RYLWIETRDDGSSI
-649 GARMSNKPFQGA
+649 GSRMSNRPFAGA
-661 TLIAHNDG
+661 TLVAHNDG
-669 NFSAGET
+669 DFTAGET
-676 LELMLLTGPEADFTA
+676 LELMLLSGPETNWTE

-702 ERRAAVTIGAVLNST
+702 KRRAAVTIGAVLNNT

-745 VDSLDIYTESAMS
+745 VDSLDIYTEGAMS

-782 DELET
+782 DELQT
-787 ARAVRQQ
+787 ARAARQQ

-800 ALLSVALLFFA
+800 ALLSVVLLFFA

-826 ADARMIGTL
+826 ADACMIGTL
-835 RAVGADSK
+835 RAVGADAK

-864 LVCMVALLT
+864 LACMIALLT

-884 VAPVCVVG
+884 AAPVCVLG

-913 SHSIVENIREM
+913 SRSIVENIREM

>member
-32 IFFIATLCQCAW
+32 IFFIAALCQCAW
-44 GVYAAAVQSV
+44 GVYVAAVQGV

-153 DGLSEKRTY
+153 DGLSETRTY

-169 EQTSRFEWKRVTYLL
+169 EQTSRFEWDSVAYF
-184 SEGLYALPAAL
+184 SETRFCTLPSAL
-195 VSAQEP
+195 VSQEEA
-201 PFDSGRTVVQRV
+201 PFASGRVVTQRV
-213 MTLKKGVSL
+213 MTLKRGVSL
-222 QSALAHNYGAD
+222 EKALARNFDED
-233 GRLNF
+233 GHLTA
-238 NRPMLIG
+238 PLLIG
-245 LNDFGALV
+245 LTDFGRLTV
-253 ADMVLEWGSDAFS
+253 SGGFFSWNDGFSD
-266 EEDVETMLTMLA
+266 EEVTTLFIMLA

-296 EGQLARKTKEIGML
+296 EGQLARKTEEIGML

-324 GREAWILA
+324 GREAWLVA
-332 LIMAPVSIACACLA
+332 LVMAPVSLACACLA
-346 VWGLSR
+346 VWGMSR

-361 IQPMLLAP
+361 IQPVILVP
-369 IAVLSIACIVLS
+369 IALMSVACIVIS
-381 AFMPLRRA
+381 AFVPLRRA

-403 LRRIGR
+403 LRRMGR

-415 YKPAQLIAWRQ
+415 YHPARLIAWRQ
-426 NRLHPLQPIGAGVL
+426 NRLHPLRPIGAGVL
-440 VGLML
+440 AGLML
-445 VCMLNALSLLGQISG
+445 VCMLNALSLLGEISG
-460 MLFQSSAAFRAYF
+460 TLFQSSAAFRAYF
-473 YMDNVS
+473 YMDNAS

-501 ALPGIKKAREKSA
+501 ALPGVKKARERSA

-555 QLYHYLDTS
+555 QLYRYLDTS

-608 RYASDVAE
+608 RYASDVVD

-636 RYVRIETKNGKVI
+636 RYVRIEMKNGKVI

-669 NFSAGET
+669 DFSAGET

-702 ERRAAVTIGAVLNST
+702 ERRAAVTIGAVLNNT

-745 VDSLDIYTESAMS
+745 VDSLDIYTEGAMS

-787 ARAVRQQ
+787 ARAARQQ

-835 RAVGADSK
+835 RAVGADAK

-864 LVCMVALLT
+864 LACMIALLT

-884 VAPVCVVG
+884 AAPACVLG

-913 SHSIVENIREM
+913 SRSIVENIREM

>member
-1 MKRLSIN
+1 MKRLSVN

-44 GVYAAAVQSV
+44 GVYVAAVQGV

-94 GGLYIGSYDET
+94 GGLYIGSYDEA

-153 DGLSEKRTY
+153 DGLSETRTY
-162 TLTGVLE
+162 TLTGVLA
-169 EQTSRFEWKRVTYLL
+169 EQTSRFDWDSVAYF
-184 SEGLYALPAAL
+184 SETRFCTLPSAL
-195 VSAQEP
+195 VSQEEA
-201 PFDSGRTVVQRV
+201 PFASGRVVTQRV
-213 MTLKKGVSL
+213 MTLKRGVSL
-222 QSALAHNYGAD
+222 EKALARNFDED
-233 GRLNF
+233 GHLTA
-238 NRPMLIG
+238 PLLIG
-245 LNDFGALV
+245 LTDFGRLTV
-253 ADMVLEWGSDAFS
+253 SGGFFSWNDGFSD
-266 EEDVETMLTMLA
+266 EEVTTLFIMLA

-296 EGQLARKTKEIGML
+296 EGQLARKTEEIGML

-324 GREAWILA
+324 GREAWLVA
-332 LIMAPVSIACACLA
+332 LVMAPVSIACACLA
-346 VWGLSR
+346 VWGMSR

-361 IQPMLLAP
+361 IQPVILVP
-369 IAVLSIACIVLS
+369 IALMSVACIVIS
-381 AFMPLRRA
+381 AFVPLRRA

-403 LRRIGR
+403 LRRMGR

-426 NRLHPLQPIGAGVL
+426 NRLHPLRPLGAGAL
-440 VGLML
+440 TGLIL
-445 VCMLNALSLLGQISG
+445 VCMLSALSLFSQMSDQVIRSN
-460 MLFQSSAAFRAYF
+460 AAFSAYF
-473 YMDNVS
+473 YMDYAT

-501 ALPGIKKAREKSA
+501 ALPGVKKARERSA

-540 SEEELLRRAHTQDDA
+540 SEVELLRRAHTQDDA
-555 QLYHYLDTS
+555 QLYDYLDTS

-600 VLDDEVLR
+600 VLDDEALR
-608 RYASDVAE
+608 SYASDVAE

-669 NFSAGET
+669 DFSAGET

-702 ERRAAVTIGAVLNST
+702 ERRAAVTIGAVLNNT

-745 VDSLDIYTESAMS
+745 VDSLDIYTEGAMS

-787 ARAVRQQ
+787 ARAARQQ

-826 ADARMIGTL
+826 ADACMIGTL
-835 RAVGADSK
+835 RAVGADAK

-864 LVCMVALLT
+864 LACMIALLT

-884 VAPVCVVG
+884 AAPACVLG

-913 SHSIVENIREM
+913 SRSIVENIREM

>member
-44 GVYAAAVQSV
+44 GVYAAAVQGV

-169 EQTSRFEWKRVTYLL
+169 EQTSRFDWDSVAYF
-184 SEGLYALPAAL
+184 SETRFCTLPSAL
-195 VSAQEP
+195 VSQEEA
-201 PFDSGRTVVQRV
+201 PFASGRVVTQRV
-213 MTLKKGVSL
+213 MTLKRGVSL
-222 QSALAHNYGAD
+222 QSALARNFDED
-233 GRLNF
+233 GHLTA
-238 NRPMLIG
+238 PLLIG
-245 LNDFGALV
+245 LTDFGRLTV
-253 ADMVLEWGSDAFS
+253 SGGFFSWNDGFSD
-266 EEDVETMLTMLA
+266 EEVTTLFIMLA

-296 EGQLARKTKEIGML
+296 EGQLARKTEEIGML

-324 GREAWILA
+324 GREAWLVA
-332 LIMAPVSIACACLA
+332 LVMAPVSLACACLA
-346 VWGLSR
+346 VWGMSR

-361 IQPMLLAP
+361 IQPVILVP
-369 IAVLSIACIVLS
+369 IALMSVACIVIS
-381 AFMPLRRA
+381 AFVPLRRA

-395 GVLRDTAL
+395 GVLRDTHL
-403 LRRIGR
+403 LRRMGR
-409 VKSRNS
+409 VKSRDR
-415 YKPAQLIAWRQ
+415 YHPARLIAWRQ
-426 NRLHPLQPIGAGVL
+426 NRLHPLRPIGAGVL
-440 VGLML
+440 AGLML
-445 VCMLNALSLLGQISG
+445 VCMLNALSLLGEISG
-460 MLFQSSAAFRAYF
+460 TLFQSSAAFRAYF

-490 ALSAGDIAQIE
+490 ALSDGDIAQIE
-501 ALPGIKKAREKSA
+501 ALPGVKKAREKSA

-608 RYASDVAE
+608 SYASDVAE

-636 RYVRIETKNGKVI
+636 RYVRIEMKNGKVI

-669 NFSAGET
+669 DFSAGET

-717 TSLYGMDSAVTLF
+717 ASLYGMDSAVTLF

-745 VDSLDIYTESAMS
+745 VDSLDIYTEGAMS
-758 AEEEQALSESVESI
+758 AEEEQTLSERVESI

-782 DELET
+782 DELKT

-913 SHSIVENIREM
+913 SRSIVENIRER

>member
-1 MKRLSIN
+1 MKRLSVN

-44 GVYAAAVQSV
+44 GVYVAAVQGV

-153 DGLSEKRTY
+153 DGLSETRTY

-169 EQTSRFEWKRVTYLL
+169 EQTSRFDWDSVAYF
-184 SEGLYALPAAL
+184 SETRFCTLPSAL
-195 VSAQEP
+195 VSQEEA
-201 PFDSGRTVVQRV
+201 PFASGRVVTQRV
-213 MTLKKGVSL
+213 MTLKRGVSL
-222 QSALAHNYGAD
+222 EKALARNFDED
-233 GRLNF
+233 GHLTA
-238 NRPMLIG
+238 PLLIG
-245 LNDFGALV
+245 LTDFGRLTV
-253 ADMVLEWGSDAFS
+253 SGGFFSWNDGFSD
-266 EEDVETMLTMLA
+266 EEVTTLFIMLA

-296 EGQLARKTKEIGML
+296 EGQLARKTEEIGML

-324 GREAWILA
+324 GREAWLVA
-332 LIMAPVSIACACLA
+332 LVMAPVSIACACLA
-346 VWGLSR
+346 VWGMSR

-361 IQPMLLAP
+361 IQPVILVP
-369 IAVLSIACIVLS
+369 IALMSVACIVIS
-381 AFMPLRRA
+381 AFVPLRRA
-389 SRVMPM
+389 SRTLPM
-395 GVLRDTAL
+395 GVLRDTHL

-409 VKSRNS
+409 VKSRDR
-415 YKPAQLIAWRQ
+415 YHPARLIAWRQ
-426 NRLHPLQPIGAGVL
+426 NRLHPLRPLGAGAL
-440 VGLML
+440 TGLIL
-445 VCMLNALSLLGQISG
+445 VCMLSALSLFSQMSDQVIRSN
-460 MLFQSSAAFRAYF
+460 AAFSAYF
-473 YMDNVS
+473 YMDYAT

-485 MLPER
+485 MLPDR

-501 ALPGIKKAREKSA
+501 ALPGVKKARERSA

-555 QLYHYLDTS
+555 QLYDYLDTS

-600 VLDDEVLR
+600 VLDDEALR
-608 RYASDVAE
+608 SYASDVAE

-669 NFSAGET
+669 DFSAGET

-702 ERRAAVTIGAVLNST
+702 ERRAAVTIGAVLNNT

-745 VDSLDIYTESAMS
+745 VDSLDIYTEGAMS

-782 DELET
+782 DELQT
-787 ARAVRQQ
+787 ARAARQQ

-817 TGGVTRRIR
+817 TGSVTRRIR
-826 ADARMIGTL
+826 SDARMIGTL
-835 RAVGADSK
+835 RAVGADAK

-864 LVCMVALLT
+864 LACMIALLT

-884 VAPVCVVG
+884 AAPACVLG
-892 FSALCYAACMLALRS
+892 FSALCYGACMLALRS

-913 SHSIVENIREM
+913 SRSIVENIREM